1 MLIITYAELTL
12 NYLQTPI
19 YKTFCKRTH
28 KKHFG
33 YSPYNWY
40 ALTFADSPP
49 SGVRGLSINLQQM
62 KNYFLA
68 FTLVATISA
77 TAQHKTLAGFAYGN
91 SVAPTGDEWQSP
103 ENLSL
108 NKEYPRAYFFS
119 FNNEKQATQVL
130 PEYAPYW
137 QSLNGQWQFHWCKTP
152 EQRPKDFYKTDYD
165 TSKWDAIPVP
175 SNWNVYGIQKNGS
188 LKYGL
193 PIYVNQPVIFYH
205 ERKVDDWRKGVMRT
219 PPTDW
224 TTYDYRNEV
233 GSYVREFEIP
243 ANWSGRE
250 IFIDFDGVDS
260 FFYLW
265 INGKYVGFSKNSR
278 NVASFDITPYLQKGK
293 NKVAVEVYRNSDG
306 SFLESQ
312 DMFRLPGI
320 FRTVALRATPKV
332 QIFNLNILTDTKDE
346 NLWQLNIN
354 TEVRN
359 LSAKT
364 AKHYQLRYVMYGV
377 TLYEDDVIPT
387 AVQTQTSLSVLTP
400 KTLGKTTTTIAVK
413 NPKLWSAEAP
423 HRYVLVAQLLD
434 KKGKVVE
441 TVSSYFGFRKVEI
454 KDKVYYLNGQPIKL
468 KGVNRHETHPAQ
480 GHTLTHEQ
488 MQEDLFLMKRNNIN
502 HVRNSHY
509 PPDPYW
515 FYLCDKYGIYL
526 ENEANI
532 ESHEYHYGK
541 ESLSHPK
548 EWENAH
554 VARVTEMVEATYNAP
569 SVVIWSLGNEAGPG
583 DNFKAAYN
591 HLKTIDKSRPV
602 QYERNNSIV
611 DMGSNQYPSVA
622 WVEKAATGE
631 LDIKYPFHISEYAHS
646 MGNAMGNLADYW
658 KAIDSS
664 NYICG
669 GAIWDWV
676 DQSIYNYTK
685 NGIRYEGYGG
695 DFGDYPNDGQ
705 FVMNGLIF
713 ADRKPKPQLAE
724 VKKVYQEVAVSKYT
738 PFLKEDIMSPPIF
751 EIFNKNYFRT
761 LSHLKG
767 VWKLYKNGFEI
778 KKGNFSI
785 DAIPPQKSDRVNI
798 GYLPKEDAHY
808 YINFEF
814 ELAED
819 MPWAKKGF
827 VQAAEQLH
835 WPEKKVEKSPIASVA
850 KGEKLTLSKDQKT
863 LAGKDF
869 SVQFDFEKGTI
880 AKLQYGEQ
888 PIVENSD
895 FQLNAFRAFLN
906 NDVWA
911 YQQWFAKG
919 LHNLQHKA
927 LSHKVTKNAN
937 GSYSFAFT
945 VQSQAP
951 NGAQLVG
958 KPSAA
963 DHHIE
968 EFTNKPFNN
977 DDFRF
982 VTNQVFTV
990 YPDGSIELQAAIV
1003 SNVPTAILPQIGYQL
1018 KLPKKFRYA
1027 TYYGRGPQDNYSD
1040 RKTGAFVGIYNDEVT
1055 FPLPEGG
1062 SSFPKP
1068 QDMGHHQDTRWVA
1081 LKNDGS
1087 KTGVLLVA
1095 NPTMDFSALAH
1106 SPQQLTLAGHPY
1118 QLPESDATYLQLSA
1132 ATTGVGG
1139 NSCGP
1144 TPLIRDRVTASP
1156 THFGF
1161 IIRPIKIRISGTD
1174 ENEKIADQAQVSPST
1189 PAPAFVTNLEK
1200 DKSVP
1205 MKVIFASSEE
1215 VGLGEATHLLDND
1228 PSTIWHSAYSV
1239 TVAKYPHWVDFE
1251 LLKETLIT
1259 GISYLP
1265 RSDEYKTGDVKDF
1278 SVSVSNDG
1286 QHWEEIYKGTF
1297 PLKDGRPQKA
1307 IFAKPVK
1314 TRYLRFT
1321 ALSEQYGQDYVSGAE
1336 LQILSKTP

>member
-1 MLIITYAELTL
+1 MDT
-12 NYLQTPI
+12 
-19 YKTFCKRTH
+19 
-28 KKHFG
+28 
-33 YSPYNWY
+33 PYNWY
-40 ALTFADSPP
+40 TLTFLDSPP
-49 SGVRGLSINLQQM
+49 SGVRGLSTNLQQM
-62 KNYFLA
+62 KNYFLT

-91 SVAPTGDEWQSP
+91 PVAPTGDEWQSP
-103 ENLSL
+103 EKLSL

-205 ERKVDDWRKGVMRT
+205 ERKIDDWRKGVMRT

-233 GSYVREFEIP
+233 GSYVREFEVP
-243 ANWSGRE
+243 ANWNGRE

-346 NLWQLNIN
+346 DLWQLNIN

-364 AKHYQLRYVMYGV
+364 VKHYQLRYVMYEV
-377 TLYEDDVIPT
+377 ALYEDDVIPT

-583 DNFKAAYN
+583 DNFKTAYN

-658 KAIDSS
+658 KAIGSS

-724 VKKVYQEVAVSKYT
+724 VKKVYQEVAVSKYD

-785 DAIPPQKSDRVNI
+785 DTIPPQKSDRVNI
-798 GYLPKEDAHY
+798 GYLPKEDADY

-835 WPEKKVEKSPIASVA
+835 WTEKKVEKSPIASVA

-968 EFTNKPFNN
+968 EFTNKPFDN

-990 YPDGSIELQAAIV
+990 YPDGSIELQAAIA

-1081 LKNDGS
+1081 LKNDDS
-1087 KTGVLLVA
+1087 KIGVLLVA

-1161 IIRPIKIRISGTD
+1161 IIRPIKVRISGTD
-1174 ENEKIADQAQVSPST
+1174 ENEKIAAQAQVSPST

-1297 PLKDGRPQKA
+1297 PLRDGSPQKA
-1307 IFAKPVK
+1307 FFAKPVK
-1314 TRYLRFT
+1314 ARYLRFT

>member
-1 MLIITYAELTL
+1 
-12 NYLQTPI
+12 
-19 YKTFCKRTH
+19 
-28 KKHFG
+28 
-33 YSPYNWY
+33 
-40 ALTFADSPP
+40 
-49 SGVRGLSINLQQM
+49 M

-77 TAQHKTLAGFAYGN
+77 TAQHKTLASFAYGN
-91 SVAPTGDEWQSP
+91 PAAPTGDEWQSP

-137 QSLNGQWQFHWCKTP
+137 QSLNGQWRFHWCKTP

-243 ANWSGRE
+243 ANWNGRE

-364 AKHYQLRYVMYGV
+364 AKHYQLRYVMYEV

-413 NPKLWSAEAP
+413 NPKLWSAETP
-423 HRYVLVAQLLD
+423 HRYGLVAQLLD

-583 DNFKAAYN
+583 DNFKTAYN

-664 NYICG
+664 KYICG

-798 GYLPKEDAHY
+798 GYLPKEDADY

-827 VQAAEQLH
+827 IQAAEQLH

-990 YPDGSIELQAAIV
+990 YPDGSIELQAAIA

-1018 KLPKKFRYA
+1018 KLPKKFRYT

-1055 FPLPEGG
+1055 SPLPEGG

-1081 LKNDGS
+1081 LKNDDN
-1087 KTGVLLVA
+1087 KIGVLLVA

-1106 SPQQLTLAGHPY
+1106 LPQQLTLAGHPY

-1144 TPLIRDRVTASP
+1144 TPLVRDRVTASP

-1161 IIRPIKIRISGTD
+1161 IIRPIKVRISGTD
-1174 ENEKIADQAQVSPST
+1174 ENEKIAAQAQVSPST

-1251 LLKETLIT
+1251 LLKETLII

-1314 TRYLRFT
+1314 ARYLRFT

>member
-1 MLIITYAELTL
+1 
-12 NYLQTPI
+12 
-19 YKTFCKRTH
+19 
-28 KKHFG
+28 
-33 YSPYNWY
+33 
-40 ALTFADSPP
+40 
-49 SGVRGLSINLQQM
+49 M

-91 SVAPTGDEWQSP
+91 PAAPTGDEWQSP

-130 PEYAPYW
+130 PEHAPYW
-137 QSLNGQWQFHWCKTP
+137 QSLNGQWRFHWCKTP
-152 EQRPKDFYKTDYD
+152 DQRPKDFYKTDYD

-175 SNWNVYGIQKNGS
+175 SNWNVYGIQKDGS

-233 GSYVREFEIP
+233 GSYVREFEVP
-243 ANWSGRE
+243 VNWSGRE

-364 AKHYQLRYVMYGV
+364 AKHYQLRYVMYEV
-377 TLYEDDVIPT
+377 ALYEDDVIPT
-387 AVQTQTSLSVLTP
+387 AVQTQTSLSLLTP

-454 KDKVYYLNGQPIKL
+454 KDKVYYLNGQPIKF

-488 MQEDLFLMKRNNIN
+488 MQDEIFLMKRNNIN

-532 ESHEYHYGK
+532 ESHEYYYGK

-548 EWENAH
+548 EWEKAH

-569 SVVIWSLGNEAGPG
+569 SIVIWSLGNEGGPG
-583 DNFKAAYN
+583 NNFKAAYD

-602 QYERNNSIV
+602 QYERNNDIV

-646 MGNAMGNLADYW
+646 MGNALGNLADYW
-658 KAIDSS
+658 KAIESS

-676 DQSIYNYTK
+676 DQSIYHYTK
-685 NGIRYEGYGG
+685 NGIRYEAYGG

-705 FVMNGLIF
+705 FVMNGIIF

-738 PFLKEDIMSPPIF
+738 PFHKEDIMSPPVF

-778 KKGNFSI
+778 KKGDFAI
-785 DAIPPQKSDRVNI
+785 DAIPPQKRGIVNI
-798 GYLPKEDAHY
+798 GYLPAEAADY

-835 WPEKKVEKSPIASVA
+835 WSENKVEKSPIASVA
-850 KGEKLTLSKDQKT
+850 KGEKLTLSKEQKT
-863 LAGKDF
+863 LIGKDF

-888 PIVENSD
+888 PIVENSN

-911 YQQWFAKG
+911 YQQWFNKG

-951 NGAQLVG
+951 NGGQLIG

-963 DHHIE
+963 DHQIK
-968 EFTNKPFNN
+968 EFTDRPFDN
-977 DDFRF
+977 DNFRF
-982 VTNQVFTV
+982 ITNQVFTV
-990 YPDGSIELQAAIV
+990 YPDGSIELQAAIA
-1003 SNVPTAILPQIGYQL
+1003 SNEPTAVLPQIGYQL
-1018 KLPKKFRYA
+1018 KLPKQFKHT
-1027 TYYGRGPQDNYSD
+1027 TYYGRGAQDNYSD

-1081 LKNDGS
+1081 LKNDDN
-1087 KTGVLLVA
+1087 KIGVLLVA

-1118 QLPESDATYLQLSA
+1118 QLPESDATYLQLNA

-1144 TPLIRDRVTASP
+1144 TPLVRDRVMASP

-1161 IIRPIKIRISGTD
+1161 IIRPIEVSTSGTD
-1174 ENEKIADQAQVSPST
+1174 ENEKIAAQAQVTPST
-1189 PAPAFVTNLEK
+1189 PAPTFPTGLEK
-1200 DKSVP
+1200 TKGIP

-1215 VGLGEATHLLDND
+1215 VDLGEATHLIDND
-1228 PSTIWHSAYSV
+1228 PSTIWHSAYSI
-1239 TVAKYPHWVDFE
+1239 TVAKYPHWVDFD
-1251 LLKETLIT
+1251 LMKEILVT

-1265 RSDEYKTGDVKDF
+1265 RSDEYKTGDIKDF

-1286 QHWEEIYKGTF
+1286 QHWEEVHKGTF
-1297 PLKDGRPQKA
+1297 PPKDGSPQKA

-1314 TRYLRFT
+1314 ARYLRFT

-1336 LQILSKTP
+1336 LQILKTPNP

>member
-1 MLIITYAELTL
+1 
-12 NYLQTPI
+12 
-19 YKTFCKRTH
+19 
-28 KKHFG
+28 
-33 YSPYNWY
+33 
-40 ALTFADSPP
+40 
-49 SGVRGLSINLQQM
+49 M

-68 FTLVATISA
+68 FTLAATISA

-91 SVAPTGDEWQSP
+91 PAAPTGDEWQSP

-137 QSLNGQWQFHWCKTP
+137 QSLNGQWRFHWCKTP
-152 EQRPKDFYKTDYD
+152 DERPKDFYKTDYD

-175 SNWNVYGIQKNGS
+175 SNWNVYGIQKDGS

-224 TTYDYRNEV
+224 TTYEYRNEV
-233 GSYVREFEIP
+233 GSYVREFEVP
-243 ANWSGRE
+243 NNWEGRE

-346 NLWQLNIN
+346 DLWQLKIN

-364 AKHYQLRYVMYGV
+364 AKHYQLRYVMYEV
-377 TLYEDDVIPT
+377 ALYEDDVIPT

-413 NPKLWSAEAP
+413 KPKLWSAEAP
-423 HRYVLVAQLLD
+423 YRYVLVAQLLD

-488 MQEDLFLMKRNNIN
+488 MQDEIFLMKRNNIN

-532 ESHEYHYGK
+532 ESHEYYYGK

-569 SVVIWSLGNEAGPG
+569 SIVIWSLGNEAGSG
-583 DNFKAAYN
+583 KNFKVAYD

-602 QYERNNSIV
+602 QYERNNDIV

-631 LDIKYPFHISEYAHS
+631 LNIKYPFHISEYAHS
-646 MGNAMGNLADYW
+646 MGNALGNLADYW
-658 KAIDSS
+658 EAIDSS
-664 NYICG
+664 KYICG

-676 DQSIYNYTK
+676 DQSIYHYTK
-685 NGIRYEGYGG
+685 DGKRYEGYGG

-705 FVMNGLIF
+705 FVMNGIIF

-738 PFLKEDIMSPPIF
+738 PFLKEDIMSPPVF

-778 KKGNFSI
+778 KKGDFSI
-785 DAIPPQKSDRVNI
+785 DAIPSQKRGIVNI
-798 GYLPKEDAHY
+798 GYLPTEVADY

-835 WPEKKVEKSPIASVA
+835 WSENEVEKSPIASVA

-863 LAGKDF
+863 LIGKDF

-888 PIVENSD
+888 PIVENSN
-895 FQLNAFRAFLN
+895 FQLNVFRAFVN

-911 YQQWFAKG
+911 YQQWFNKG

-951 NGAQLVG
+951 NGAQLIG

-963 DHHIE
+963 DHRIE
-968 EFTNKPFNN
+968 EFTNKPFDN
-977 DDFRF
+977 DNFRF

-990 YPDGSIELQAAIV
+990 YPDGSIELQAAIA
-1003 SNVPTAILPQIGYQL
+1003 SNEPTAVLPQIGYQL
-1018 KLPKKFRYA
+1018 KLPKQFKYA

-1040 RKTGAFVGIYNDEVT
+1040 RKTGAFVGIYNDDVT

-1081 LKNDGS
+1081 LKNDDN

-1118 QLPESDATYLQLSA
+1118 QLPESDATYLQISTGA
-1132 ATTGVGG
+1132 TGVGG

-1144 TPLIRDRVTASP
+1144 TPLVRDRVMASP

-1161 IIRPIKIRISGTD
+1161 IIRPIEISTSATD
-1174 ENEKIADQAQVSPST
+1174 ENEKIAAQAQVTPST
-1189 PAPAFVTNLEK
+1189 PAPTFPTGLEK
-1200 DKSVP
+1200 TKGIP
-1205 MKVIFASSEE
+1205 MKVTFASSEE
-1215 VGLGEATHLLDND
+1215 VDLGEATHLIDND
-1228 PSTIWHSAYSV
+1228 PSTIWHSAYSI

-1251 LLKETLIT
+1251 LMKESLVT

-1297 PLKDGRPQKA
+1297 PLKDGSPQKA
-1307 IFAKPVK
+1307 FFAKPVK

-1336 LQILSKTP
+1336 LQILTKNP

>member
-1 MLIITYAELTL
+1 
-12 NYLQTPI
+12 
-19 YKTFCKRTH
+19 
-28 KKHFG
+28 
-33 YSPYNWY
+33 
-40 ALTFADSPP
+40 
-49 SGVRGLSINLQQM
+49 M

-68 FTLVATISA
+68 FTLAATISA

-91 SVAPTGDEWQSP
+91 SAAPTGDEWQSP

-130 PEYAPYW
+130 PEYSPYW
-137 QSLNGQWQFHWCKTP
+137 QSLNGQWRFHWCKTP
-152 EQRPKDFYKTDYD
+152 DQRPKDFYKTDYD

-175 SNWNVYGIQKNGS
+175 SNWNVYGIQKDGS

-224 TTYDYRNEV
+224 TTYEYRNEV
-233 GSYVREFEIP
+233 GSYVREFEVP
-243 ANWSGRE
+243 NNWEGRE

-364 AKHYQLRYVMYGV
+364 AKHYQLRYVMYEV
-377 TLYEDDVIPT
+377 ALYEDDVIPT

-488 MQEDLFLMKRNNIN
+488 MKDEIFLMKRNNIN

-509 PPDPYW
+509 PPDPHW

-532 ESHEYHYGK
+532 ESHQYYYGK

-554 VARVTEMVEATYNAP
+554 VARVTEMVEATCNAP
-569 SVVIWSLGNEAGPG
+569 SIVIWSLGNEAGPG
-583 DNFKAAYN
+583 KNFKVAYD

-602 QYERNNSIV
+602 QYERNNDIV

-631 LDIKYPFHISEYAHS
+631 LNIKYPFHISEYAHS
-646 MGNAMGNLADYW
+646 MGNALGNLADYW
-658 KAIDSS
+658 EAIDSS
-664 NYICG
+664 KYICG

-676 DQSIYNYTK
+676 DQSIYHYTK
-685 NGIRYEGYGG
+685 DGKRYEGYGG

-705 FVMNGLIF
+705 FVMNGIIF

-724 VKKVYQEVAVSKYT
+724 VKKVYQNVAVKRF
-738 PFLKEDIMSPPIF
+738 PIERLKEAYKPQYCPPVDHKNQSNLQKTAF
-751 EIFNKNYFRT
+751 QLCNKNYFT
-761 LSHLKG
+761 YIEQGKG
-767 VWKLYKNGFEI
+767 KWQLFKNGKEVQQ
-778 KKGNFSI
+778 GNFSI
-785 DAIPPQKSDRVNI
+785 QNIEPEGHFYDLSLQQLAKSLIWERIIREENVYVI
-798 GYLPKEDAHY
+798 EHSPLESGAEY
-808 YINFEF
+808 YINFSF
-814 ELAED
+814 YQNQQPWSAEKEE
-819 MPWAKKGF
+819 PIAQEQF
-827 VQAAEQLH
+827 LLQAASNY
-835 WPEKKVEKSPIASVA
+835 PSIASVA
-850 KGEKLTLSKDQKT
+850 QGDKLQYSKRKNT
-863 LAGKDF
+863 IVGKDF
-869 SVQFDFEKGTI
+869 SVQFDLEKGTI
-880 AKLQYGEQ
+880 AKLQYGKQ
-888 PIVENSD
+888 TIVQNSD
-895 FQLNAFRAFLN
+895 FQLNAFRAFVN

-911 YQQWFAKG
+911 YQQWFNKG

-951 NGAQLVG
+951 NGAQLIG

-963 DHHIE
+963 DHRIE
-968 EFTNKPFNN
+968 EFTNKPFDN
-977 DDFRF
+977 DNFRF

-990 YPDGSIELQAAIV
+990 YPDGSIELQAAIA
-1003 SNVPTAILPQIGYQL
+1003 SNEPTAVLPQIGYQL
-1018 KLPKKFRYA
+1018 KLPKQFKYA

-1040 RKTGAFVGIYNDEVT
+1040 RKTGAFVGIYNDDVT

-1081 LKNDGS
+1081 LKNDDN

-1118 QLPESDATYLQLSA
+1118 QLPESDATYLQLNAS
-1132 ATTGVGG
+1132 TTGVGG

-1144 TPLIRDRVTASP
+1144 TPLVRDRVMASP

-1161 IIRPIKIRISGTD
+1161 IIRPIEVSTSATD
-1174 ENEKIADQAQVSPST
+1174 ENEKIAAQAQVTPST
-1189 PAPAFVTNLEK
+1189 PAPTFPTGLEK
-1200 DKSVP
+1200 TKGIP

-1215 VGLGEATHLLDND
+1215 VDLGEATHLIDND
-1228 PSTIWHSAYSV
+1228 PSTIWHSAYSI
-1239 TVAKYPHWVDFE
+1239 TVAKYPHWVDFD
-1251 LLKETLIT
+1251 LMKEILVT

-1265 RSDEYKTGDVKDF
+1265 RSDEYKTGDIKDF

-1286 QHWEEIYKGTF
+1286 QHWEEVHKGTF
-1297 PLKDGRPQKA
+1297 PLKDGSPQKA

-1314 TRYLRFT
+1314 ARYLRFT

-1336 LQILSKTP
+1336 LQILKTPNP

>member
-1 MLIITYAELTL
+1 M
-12 NYLQTPI
+12 QTPI
-19 YKTFCKRTH
+19 YKTFCKRPH
-28 KKHFG
+28 KKHFA
-33 YSPYNWY
+33 PYNWY
-40 ALTFADSPP
+40 ALTFLDSPP
-49 SGVRGLSINLQQM
+49 SGVRGLSTNLQQM

-77 TAQHKTLAGFAYGN
+77 TAQHKTLTGFAYGN

-103 ENLSL
+103 EKLSL

-130 PEYAPYW
+130 PEYTPYW

-205 ERKVDDWRKGVMRT
+205 ERKVDDWHKGVMRT
-219 PPTDW
+219 PPTNW

-233 GSYVREFEIP
+233 GSYVREFEVP
-243 ANWSGRE
+243 ANWNGRE

-364 AKHYQLRYVMYGV
+364 AKHYQLRYVMYEV

-400 KTLGKTTTTIAVK
+400 KTLCKTTTTIAVK

-622 WVEKAATGE
+622 WVEKAATGK

-724 VKKVYQEVAVSKYT
+724 VKKVYQEVAVSKYD
-738 PFLKEDIMSPPIF
+738 PFLKEDIMSPLIF

-785 DAIPPQKSDRVNI
+785 DTIPPQKSDRVNI
-798 GYLPKEDAHY
+798 GYLPKEDADY

-827 VQAAEQLH
+827 IQAAEQLH

-990 YPDGSIELQAAIV
+990 YPDGSIELQAAIA

-1018 KLPKKFRYA
+1018 KLPKKFRYT
-1027 TYYGRGPQDNYSD
+1027 TYYGRGPQGNYSD

-1081 LKNDGS
+1081 LKNDDS
-1087 KTGVLLVA
+1087 KIGVILVA

-1161 IIRPIKIRISGTD
+1161 IIRPIKVRISGTD
-1174 ENEKIADQAQVSPST
+1174 ENEKIAAQAQVSPST
-1189 PAPAFVTNLEK
+1189 PTPAFVTNLEK

-1336 LQILSKTP
+1336 LQILIDK

>member
-1 MLIITYAELTL
+1 
-12 NYLQTPI
+12 
-19 YKTFCKRTH
+19 
-28 KKHFG
+28 
-33 YSPYNWY
+33 
-40 ALTFADSPP
+40 
-49 SGVRGLSINLQQM
+49 M

-91 SVAPTGDEWQSP
+91 SAAPTGDEWQSP

-130 PEYAPYW
+130 PEYSPYW
-137 QSLNGQWQFHWCKTP
+137 QSLNGQWRFHWCKTP
-152 EQRPKDFYKTDYD
+152 DQRPKDFYKTDYD

-175 SNWNVYGIQKNGS
+175 SNWNVHGIQKDGS

-224 TTYDYRNEV
+224 TTYEYRNEV
-233 GSYVREFEIP
+233 GSYVREFEVP
-243 ANWSGRE
+243 NNWEGRE

-278 NVASFDITPYLQKGK
+278 NVASFDITSYLQKGK

-332 QIFNLNILTDTKDE
+332 QIFNLNILTDTDYKTWD
-346 NLWQLNIN
+346 LQVKA
-354 TEVRN
+354 EVRN
-359 LSAKT
+359 LTNQPVEGYS
-364 AKHYQLRYVMYGV
+364 LRYAVYPAKQLYKDEV
-377 TLYEDDVIPT
+377 TETPEQQWTTKLPKANAQGFAT
-387 AVQTQTSLSVLTP
+387 TTSLQ
-400 KTLGKTTTTIAVK
+400 KDWK
-413 NPKLWSAEAP
+413 NVRMWSAEAP
-423 HRYVLVAQLLD
+423 YRYVLVAQLLD

-454 KDKVYYLNGQPIKL
+454 KDKVYYLNGQAIKL

-480 GHTLTHEQ
+480 GHTLTHKQ
-488 MQEDLFLMKRNNIN
+488 MKDEIFLMKRNNIN

-509 PPDPYW
+509 PPDPHW

-532 ESHEYHYGK
+532 ESHEYYYGK

-548 EWENAH
+548 EWEKAH

-569 SVVIWSLGNEAGPG
+569 SVVIWSLGNEGGPG
-583 DNFKAAYN
+583 NNFKAAYD

-602 QYERNNSIV
+602 QYERNNDIV

-631 LDIKYPFHISEYAHS
+631 LNIKYPFHISEYAHS
-646 MGNAMGNLADYW
+646 MGNAVGNLADYW

-664 NYICG
+664 KFICG

-676 DQSIYNYTK
+676 DQSIYHYTK
-685 NGIRYEGYGG
+685 DGIRYEGYGG

-705 FVMNGLIF
+705 FVMNGIIF

-738 PFLKEDIMSPPIF
+738 PFHKEDIMSPPVF

-778 KKGNFSI
+778 KKGDFSI
-785 DAIPPQKSDRVNI
+785 DAIPPQKRGIVNI
-798 GYLPKEDAHY
+798 GYLPAEAADY

-835 WPEKKVEKSPIASVA
+835 WTENEVEKSPIASVA

-863 LAGKDF
+863 LISKDF

-888 PIVENSD
+888 PIVENSN
-895 FQLNAFRAFLN
+895 FQLNAFRAFVN

-911 YQQWFAKG
+911 YQQWFNKG

-963 DHHIE
+963 DHRIE
-968 EFTNKPFNN
+968 EFTNKPFDN
-977 DDFRF
+977 DNFRF

-990 YPDGSIELQAAIV
+990 YPDGSIEVQAAIA
-1003 SNVPTAILPQIGYQL
+1003 SNEPTAVLPQIGYQI
-1018 KLPKKFRYA
+1018 KLPKQFKYA

-1081 LKNDGS
+1081 LKNDDN
-1087 KTGVLLVA
+1087 KIGVLLVA

-1118 QLPESDATYLQLSA
+1118 QLPESDATYLQLNA

-1144 TPLIRDRVTASP
+1144 TPLVRDRVTASP

-1161 IIRPIKIRISGTD
+1161 IIRPIEVSTSETD
-1174 ENEKIADQAQVSPST
+1174 ENEKIAAQAQVTPST
-1189 PAPAFVTNLEK
+1189 LAPTFPTSLEK
-1200 DKSVP
+1200 TKGVP

-1215 VGLGEATHLLDND
+1215 VDLGEATHLIDND
-1228 PSTIWHSAYSV
+1228 PSTIWHSAYSI

-1251 LLKETLIT
+1251 LMKETLVT

-1265 RSDEYKTGDVKDF
+1265 RSDGYKTGDVKDF

-1297 PLKDGRPQKA
+1297 PLKDGSPQKA
-1307 IFAKPVK
+1307 FFAKPVK

-1336 LQILSKTP
+1336 LQILTKTP

>member
-1 MLIITYAELTL
+1 
-12 NYLQTPI
+12 
-19 YKTFCKRTH
+19 
-28 KKHFG
+28 
-33 YSPYNWY
+33 
-40 ALTFADSPP
+40 
-49 SGVRGLSINLQQM
+49 M

-68 FTLVATISA
+68 FTLAATISA

-91 SVAPTGDEWQSP
+91 SAAPTGDEWQSP

-130 PEYAPYW
+130 PEYSPYW
-137 QSLNGQWQFHWCKTP
+137 QFLNGQWRFHWCKTP
-152 EQRPKDFYKTDYD
+152 DQRPKDFYKTDYD

-175 SNWNVYGIQKNGS
+175 SNWNVYGIQKDGS

-224 TTYDYRNEV
+224 TTYEYRNEV
-233 GSYVREFEIP
+233 GSYVREFEVP
-243 ANWSGRE
+243 NNWEGRE

-278 NVASFDITPYLQKGK
+278 NVASFDITHYLQKGK

-332 QIFNLNILTDTKDE
+332 QIFNLNILTDTDYKTWD
-346 NLWQLNIN
+346 LQVKA
-354 TEVRN
+354 EVRN
-359 LSAKT
+359 LTNQPVEGYSLRYAVYP
-364 AKHYQLRYVMYGV
+364 AKHLYKDEV
-377 TLYEDDVIPT
+377 TETPEKQWTTKLPKANAKGFAT
-387 AVQTQTSLSVLTP
+387 TTSLQ
-400 KTLGKTTTTIAVK
+400 KDWK
-413 NPKLWSAEAP
+413 NVRMWSAEAP

-454 KDKVYYLNGQPIKL
+454 KDKVYYLNGQPIKF
-468 KGVNRHETHPAQ
+468 KGVNRHETHPDQ
-480 GHTLTHEQ
+480 GHTLTHDQ
-488 MQEDLFLMKRNNIN
+488 MKDEIFLMKRNNIN

-532 ESHEYHYGK
+532 ESHEYYYGK

-548 EWENAH
+548 EWEKAH

-569 SVVIWSLGNEAGPG
+569 SVVIWSLGNEGGPG
-583 DNFKAAYN
+583 NNFKAAYD

-602 QYERNNSIV
+602 QYERNNDIV

-631 LDIKYPFHISEYAHS
+631 LNIKYPFHISEYAHS
-646 MGNAMGNLADYW
+646 MGNALGNLADYW
-658 KAIDSS
+658 KAIESS

-676 DQSIYNYTK
+676 DQSIYHYTK
-685 NGIRYEGYGG
+685 NGIRYEAYGG

-705 FVMNGLIF
+705 FVMNGIIF

-738 PFLKEDIMSPPIF
+738 PFHKEDIMSPPVF

-778 KKGNFSI
+778 KKGDFSI
-785 DAIPPQKSDRVNI
+785 EAIPPQKRGIVNI
-798 GYLPKEDAHY
+798 GYLPAEAADY

-835 WPEKKVEKSPIASVA
+835 WTENEVEKSPIASVA

-863 LAGKDF
+863 LISKDF

-888 PIVENSD
+888 PIVENSN
-895 FQLNAFRAFLN
+895 FQLNAFRAFVN

-911 YQQWFAKG
+911 YQQWFNKG

-951 NGAQLVG
+951 NGAQLIG

-963 DHHIE
+963 DHQIK
-968 EFTNKPFNN
+968 EFTDRPFDN
-977 DDFRF
+977 DNFRF

-990 YPDGSIELQAAIV
+990 YPDGSIELQAAIA
-1003 SNVPTAILPQIGYQL
+1003 SNEPTAVLPQIGYQL
-1018 KLPKKFRYA
+1018 KLPKQFKHT
-1027 TYYGRGPQDNYSD
+1027 TYYGRGAQDNYSD

-1081 LKNDGS
+1081 LKNDDN
-1087 KTGVLLVA
+1087 KIGVLLVA

-1118 QLPESDATYLQLSA
+1118 QLPESDATYLQLNA

-1144 TPLIRDRVTASP
+1144 TPLVRDRVTASP

-1161 IIRPIKIRISGTD
+1161 IIRPIEVSTSETD
-1174 ENEKIADQAQVSPST
+1174 ENEKIAAQAQVTPST
-1189 PAPAFVTNLEK
+1189 PAPTFPTSLEK
-1200 DKSVP
+1200 TKGVP

-1215 VGLGEATHLLDND
+1215 VDLGEATHLIDND
-1228 PSTIWHSAYSV
+1228 PSTIWHSAYSI
-1239 TVAKYPHWVDFE
+1239 TVAKYPHWVDFD
-1251 LLKETLIT
+1251 LMKEILVT

-1265 RSDEYKTGDVKDF
+1265 RSDEYKTGDIKDF

-1286 QHWEEIYKGTF
+1286 QHWEEVHKGTF
-1297 PLKDGRPQKA
+1297 PLKDGSPQKA

-1314 TRYLRFT
+1314 ARYLRFT

-1336 LQILSKTP
+1336 LQILIDK

>member
-1 MLIITYAELTL
+1 
-12 NYLQTPI
+12 
-19 YKTFCKRTH
+19 
-28 KKHFG
+28 
-33 YSPYNWY
+33 
-40 ALTFADSPP
+40 
-49 SGVRGLSINLQQM
+49 M

-68 FTLVATISA
+68 FTLAATISA

-91 SVAPTGDEWQSP
+91 PAAPTGDEWQSP

-137 QSLNGQWQFHWCKTP
+137 QSLNGQWRFHWCKTP
-152 EQRPKDFYKTDYD
+152 DERPKDFYKTDYD

-175 SNWNVYGIQKNGS
+175 SNWNVYGIQKDGS

-224 TTYDYRNEV
+224 TTYEYRNEV
-233 GSYVREFEIP
+233 GSYVREFEVP
-243 ANWSGRE
+243 NNWEGRE

-346 NLWQLNIN
+346 DLWQLKIN

-364 AKHYQLRYVMYGV
+364 AKHYQLRYVMYEV
-377 TLYEDDVIPT
+377 ALYEDDVIPT

-413 NPKLWSAEAP
+413 KPKLWSAEAP
-423 HRYVLVAQLLD
+423 YRYVLVAQLLD

-488 MQEDLFLMKRNNIN
+488 MQDEIFLMKRNNIN

-532 ESHEYHYGK
+532 ESHEYYYGK

-569 SVVIWSLGNEAGPG
+569 SIVIWSLGNEAGSG
-583 DNFKAAYN
+583 KNFKVAYD

-602 QYERNNSIV
+602 QYERNNDIV

-631 LDIKYPFHISEYAHS
+631 LNIKYPFHISEYAHS
-646 MGNAMGNLADYW
+646 MGNALGNLADYW
-658 KAIDSS
+658 EAIDSS
-664 NYICG
+664 KYICG

-676 DQSIYNYTK
+676 DQSIYHYTK
-685 NGIRYEGYGG
+685 DGKRYEGFGG

-705 FVMNGLIF
+705 FVMNGIIF

-738 PFLKEDIMSPPIF
+738 PFLKEDIMSPPVF

-778 KKGNFSI
+778 KKGDFSI
-785 DAIPPQKSDRVNI
+785 DAIPPQKRGIVNI
-798 GYLPKEDAHY
+798 GYLPTEVADY

-835 WPEKKVEKSPIASVA
+835 WSENEVEKSPIASVA

-863 LAGKDF
+863 LIGKDF

-888 PIVENSD
+888 PIVENSN
-895 FQLNAFRAFLN
+895 FQLNVFRAFVN

-911 YQQWFAKG
+911 YQQWFNKG

-951 NGAQLVG
+951 NGAQLIG

-963 DHHIE
+963 DHRIE
-968 EFTNKPFNN
+968 EFTNKPFDN
-977 DDFRF
+977 DNFRF

-990 YPDGSIELQAAIV
+990 YPDGSIELQAAIA
-1003 SNVPTAILPQIGYQL
+1003 SNEPTAVLPQIGYQL
-1018 KLPKKFRYA
+1018 KLPKQFKYA

-1040 RKTGAFVGIYNDEVT
+1040 RKTGAFVGIYNDDVT

-1081 LKNDGS
+1081 LKNDDN

-1118 QLPESDATYLQLSA
+1118 QLPESDATYLQISTGA
-1132 ATTGVGG
+1132 TGVGG

-1144 TPLIRDRVTASP
+1144 TPLVRDRVMASP
-1156 THFGF
+1156 THLGF
-1161 IIRPIKIRISGTD
+1161 IIRPIEISTSATD
-1174 ENEKIADQAQVSPST
+1174 ENEKIAAQAQVTPST
-1189 PAPAFVTNLEK
+1189 PAPTFPTGLEK
-1200 DKSVP
+1200 TKGIP
-1205 MKVIFASSEE
+1205 MKVTFASSEE
-1215 VGLGEATHLLDND
+1215 VDLGEATHLIDND
-1228 PSTIWHSAYSV
+1228 PSTIWHSAYSI
-1239 TVAKYPHWVDFE
+1239 TVAKYPHWVDFD
-1251 LLKETLIT
+1251 LMKEILVT

-1265 RSDEYKTGDVKDF
+1265 RSDEYKTGDIKDF

-1286 QHWEEIYKGTF
+1286 QHWEEVHKGTF
-1297 PLKDGRPQKA
+1297 PLKDGSPQKA

-1314 TRYLRFT
+1314 ARYLRFT

-1336 LQILSKTP
+1336 LQILIDK

>member
-1 MLIITYAELTL
+1 
-12 NYLQTPI
+12 
-19 YKTFCKRTH
+19 
-28 KKHFG
+28 
-33 YSPYNWY
+33 
-40 ALTFADSPP
+40 
-49 SGVRGLSINLQQM
+49 M

-91 SVAPTGDEWQSP
+91 SAAPTGDEWQSP

-108 NKEYPRAYFFS
+108 NKEYPRPYFFS
-119 FNNEKQATQVL
+119 FNNEKQATRVL
-130 PEYAPYW
+130 PEYSPYW
-137 QSLNGQWQFHWCKTP
+137 QSLNGQWRFHWCKTP
-152 EQRPKDFYKTDYD
+152 DQRPKDFYKTDYD

-175 SNWNVYGIQKNGS
+175 SNWNVYGIQKDGS

-224 TTYDYRNEV
+224 TTYEYRNEV
-233 GSYVREFEIP
+233 GSYVREFEVP
-243 ANWSGRE
+243 NNWEGRE

-332 QIFNLNILTDTKDE
+332 QIFNLNILTDTDYKTWD
-346 NLWQLNIN
+346 LQVKA
-354 TEVRN
+354 EVRN
-359 LSAKT
+359 LTNQPVEGYSLRYAVYP
-364 AKHYQLRYVMYGV
+364 AKH
-377 TLYEDDVIPT
+377 LYKDEVEETPEQQWT
-387 AVQTQTSLSVLTP
+387 TKLPKANAKGFATTTSLQ
-400 KTLGKTTTTIAVK
+400 KDWK
-413 NPKLWSAEAP
+413 NVRMWSAEAP

-454 KDKVYYLNGQPIKL
+454 KDKVYYLNGQPIKF
-468 KGVNRHETHPAQ
+468 KGVNRHETHPDQ
-480 GHTLTHEQ
+480 GHTLTHDQ
-488 MQEDLFLMKRNNIN
+488 MKDEIFLMKRNNIN

-532 ESHEYHYGK
+532 ESHEYYYGK

-548 EWENAH
+548 EWEKAH

-569 SVVIWSLGNEAGPG
+569 SVVIWSLGNEGGPG
-583 DNFKAAYN
+583 NNFKAAYD

-602 QYERNNSIV
+602 QYERNNDIV

-631 LDIKYPFHISEYAHS
+631 LNIKYPFHISEYAHS
-646 MGNAMGNLADYW
+646 MGNAVGNLADYW

-664 NYICG
+664 KFICG

-676 DQSIYNYTK
+676 DQSIYHYTK
-685 NGIRYEGYGG
+685 DGIRYEGYGG

-705 FVMNGLIF
+705 FVMNGIIF

-738 PFLKEDIMSPPIF
+738 PFHKEDIMSPPVF
-751 EIFNKNYFRT
+751 EIFNKNYFHT

-778 KKGNFSI
+778 KKGDFSI
-785 DAIPPQKSDRVNI
+785 DAIPPQKRGIVNI
-798 GYLPKEDAHY
+798 GYLPAEAADY

-835 WPEKKVEKSPIASVA
+835 WTENEVEKSPIASVA

-863 LAGKDF
+863 LISKDF
-869 SVQFDFEKGTI
+869 SVQFDLEKGTI
-880 AKLQYGEQ
+880 ANLQYGKQ
-888 PIVENSD
+888 TIVENSN
-895 FQLNAFRAFLN
+895 FQLNAFRAFVN

-911 YQQWFAKG
+911 YQQWFNKG

-963 DHHIE
+963 DHQIK
-968 EFTNKPFNN
+968 EFTDRPFDN
-977 DDFRF
+977 DNFRF

-990 YPDGSIELQAAIV
+990 YPDGSVELQAAIAL
-1003 SNVPTAILPQIGYQL
+1003 NEPTAVLPQIGYQI
-1018 KLPKKFRYA
+1018 KLPKQFKYA

-1081 LKNDGS
+1081 LKNDDN
-1087 KTGVLLVA
+1087 KIGVLLVA

-1118 QLPESDATYLQLSA
+1118 QLPESDATYLQLNAS
-1132 ATTGVGG
+1132 TTGVGG

-1144 TPLIRDRVTASP
+1144 TPLVRDRVMASP

-1161 IIRPIKIRISGTD
+1161 IIRPIEVSTSATD
-1174 ENEKIADQAQVSPST
+1174 ENEKIAAQAQVTPST
-1189 PAPAFVTNLEK
+1189 PAPTFPTGLEK
-1200 DKSVP
+1200 TKGIP

-1215 VGLGEATHLLDND
+1215 VDLGEATHLIDND
-1228 PSTIWHSAYSV
+1228 PSTIWHSAYSI
-1239 TVAKYPHWVDFE
+1239 TVAKYPHWVDFD
-1251 LLKETLIT
+1251 LMKEILVT

-1265 RSDEYKTGDVKDF
+1265 RSDEYKTGDIKDF

-1286 QHWEEIYKGTF
+1286 QHWEEVHKGTF
-1297 PLKDGRPQKA
+1297 PLKDGSPQKA

-1314 TRYLRFT
+1314 ARYLRFT

-1336 LQILSKTP
+1336 LQILIDK

>member
-1 MLIITYAELTL
+1 
-12 NYLQTPI
+12 
-19 YKTFCKRTH
+19 
-28 KKHFG
+28 
-33 YSPYNWY
+33 
-40 ALTFADSPP
+40 
-49 SGVRGLSINLQQM
+49 M

-68 FTLVATISA
+68 LTLAATISA

-91 SVAPTGDEWQSP
+91 PAAPTGDEWQSP

-137 QSLNGQWQFHWCKTP
+137 QSLNGQWRFHWCKTP
-152 EQRPKDFYKTDYD
+152 DQRPKDFYKTDYD

-175 SNWNVYGIQKNGS
+175 SNWNVYGIQKDGS

-224 TTYDYRNEV
+224 TTYEYRNEV
-233 GSYVREFEIP
+233 GSYVREFEVP
-243 ANWSGRE
+243 NNWEGRE

-265 INGKYVGFSKNSR
+265 INSKYVGFSKNSR
-278 NVASFDITPYLQKGK
+278 NVASFDITHYLQKGK

-332 QIFNLNILTDTKDE
+332 QIFNLNILTDTDYKTWD
-346 NLWQLNIN
+346 LQVKA
-354 TEVRN
+354 EVRN
-359 LSAKT
+359 LTNQPVEGYS
-364 AKHYQLRYVMYGV
+364 LRYAVYPTKHLYKDEV
-377 TLYEDDVIPT
+377 TETPEKQWTTKLPKANAKGFAT
-387 AVQTQTSLSVLTP
+387 TTSLQ
-400 KTLGKTTTTIAVK
+400 KDWK
-413 NPKLWSAEAP
+413 NVRMWSAEAP
-423 HRYVLVAQLLD
+423 YRYVLVAQLLD

-441 TVSSYFGFRKVEI
+441 TVSSYFGFRKVDI
-454 KDKVYYLNGQPIKL
+454 QNKAYYLNGQAIKL

-488 MQEDLFLMKRNNIN
+488 MQDEIFLMKRNNIN

-532 ESHEYHYGK
+532 ESHEYYYGK

-548 EWENAH
+548 EWEKAH

-569 SVVIWSLGNEAGPG
+569 SVVIWSLGNEGGPG
-583 DNFKAAYN
+583 NNFKAAYD

-602 QYERNNSIV
+602 QYERNNDIV

-631 LDIKYPFHISEYAHS
+631 LNIKYPFHISEYAHS
-646 MGNAMGNLADYW
+646 MGNALGNLADYW
-658 KAIDSS
+658 KAIESS

-676 DQSIYNYTK
+676 DQSIYHYTK
-685 NGIRYEGYGG
+685 NGIRYEAYGG

-705 FVMNGLIF
+705 FVMNGIIF

-738 PFLKEDIMSPPIF
+738 PFLKEDIMSPPVF

-778 KKGNFSI
+778 KKGDFSI
-785 DAIPPQKSDRVNI
+785 DAIPPQKRGIVNI
-798 GYLPKEDAHY
+798 GYLPAEAADY

-835 WPEKKVEKSPIASVA
+835 WTENEVEKSPIASVA

-863 LAGKDF
+863 LISKDF

-888 PIVENSD
+888 PIVENSN
-895 FQLNAFRAFLN
+895 FQLNAFRAFVN

-911 YQQWFAKG
+911 YQQWFNKG

-963 DHHIE
+963 DHRIE
-968 EFTNKPFNN
+968 EFTNKPFDN
-977 DDFRF
+977 DNFRF

-990 YPDGSIELQAAIV
+990 YPDGSIELQAAIA
-1003 SNVPTAILPQIGYQL
+1003 SNEPTAVLPQIGYQI
-1018 KLPKKFRYA
+1018 KLPKQFKYA

-1081 LKNDGS
+1081 LKNDDN
-1087 KTGVLLVA
+1087 KIGVLLVA

-1118 QLPESDATYLQLSA
+1118 QLPESDATYLHLNAS
-1132 ATTGVGG
+1132 TTGVGG

-1144 TPLIRDRVTASP
+1144 TPLVRDRVTASP

-1161 IIRPIKIRISGTD
+1161 IIRPIEVSTSATD
-1174 ENEKIADQAQVSPST
+1174 ENEKIAAQAQVTHST
-1189 PAPAFVTNLEK
+1189 PAPTFPTGLEK
-1200 DKSVP
+1200 TKGIP

-1215 VGLGEATHLLDND
+1215 VDLGEATHLIDND
-1228 PSTIWHSAYSV
+1228 PSTIWHSAYSI
-1239 TVAKYPHWVDFE
+1239 TVAKYPHWVDFD
-1251 LLKETLIT
+1251 LMKEILVT

-1286 QHWEEIYKGTF
+1286 QHWEEVHKGTF
-1297 PLKDGRPQKA
+1297 PLKDGSPQKA

-1314 TRYLRFT
+1314 ARYLRFT

-1336 LQILSKTP
+1336 LQILIDK

>member
-1 MLIITYAELTL
+1 
-12 NYLQTPI
+12 
-19 YKTFCKRTH
+19 
-28 KKHFG
+28 
-33 YSPYNWY
+33 
-40 ALTFADSPP
+40 
-49 SGVRGLSINLQQM
+49 M

-91 SVAPTGDEWQSP
+91 PAAPTGDEWQSP

-137 QSLNGQWQFHWCKTP
+137 QSLNGQWRFHWCKTP

-205 ERKVDDWRKGVMRT
+205 ERKIDDWRKGVMRT

-243 ANWSGRE
+243 ANWNGRE

-332 QIFNLNILTDTKDE
+332 QIFNLNILTDTDYKTWD
-346 NLWQLNIN
+346 LQVKA
-354 TEVRN
+354 EVRN
-359 LSAKT
+359 LTNQPVEGYSLRYT
-364 AKHYQLRYVMYGV
+364 VYPAKHLYKDEV
-377 TLYEDDVIPT
+377 TETPEQQWTTKLPKT
-387 AVQTQTSLSVLTP
+387 NAKGFATTTSLQ
-400 KTLGKTTTTIAVK
+400 KDWK
-413 NPKLWSAEAP
+413 NVRMWSAEAP

-583 DNFKAAYN
+583 DNFKTAYN

-798 GYLPKEDAHY
+798 GYLPKEDADY

-827 VQAAEQLH
+827 IQAAEQLH

-958 KPSAA
+958 KPSVA

-990 YPDGSIELQAAIV
+990 YPDGSIELQAAIA
-1003 SNVPTAILPQIGYQL
+1003 SNVPTTILPQIGYQL

-1081 LKNDGS
+1081 LKNDDN
-1087 KTGVLLVA
+1087 KIGVLLVA
-1095 NPTMDFSALAH
+1095 NPIMDFSALAH

-1156 THFGF
+1156 TYFSF
-1161 IIRPIKIRISGTD
+1161 IIRPIKVRISGTD
-1174 ENEKIADQAQVSPST
+1174 ENEKIADQAQVSPNT

-1251 LLKETLIT
+1251 LLKETLII

>member
-1 MLIITYAELTL
+1 
-12 NYLQTPI
+12 
-19 YKTFCKRTH
+19 
-28 KKHFG
+28 
-33 YSPYNWY
+33 
-40 ALTFADSPP
+40 
-49 SGVRGLSINLQQM
+49 M

-91 SVAPTGDEWQSP
+91 PAAPTGDEWQSP

-130 PEYAPYW
+130 PEYSPYW
-137 QSLNGQWQFHWCKTP
+137 QSLNGQWRFHWCKTP
-152 EQRPKDFYKTDYD
+152 DQRPKDFYKTDYD

-175 SNWNVYGIQKNGS
+175 SNWNVYGIQKDGS

-224 TTYDYRNEV
+224 TTYEYRNEV
-233 GSYVREFEIP
+233 GSYVREFEVP
-243 ANWSGRE
+243 NNWDGRE

-332 QIFNLNILTDTKDE
+332 QIFNLNILTDTDYKTWD
-346 NLWQLNIN
+346 LQVKA
-354 TEVRN
+354 EVRN
-359 LSAKT
+359 LTNQPVEGYSLRYAVYP
-364 AKHYQLRYVMYGV
+364 AKH
-377 TLYEDDVIPT
+377 LYKDEVSDSPEQQWITKLPKANT
-387 AVQTQTSLSVLTP
+387 KGFATTTSLQ
-400 KTLGKTTTTIAVK
+400 KDWK
-413 NPKLWSAEAP
+413 NVRMWSAEAP
-423 HRYVLVAQLLD
+423 YRYVLVAQLLD

-441 TVSSYFGFRKVEI
+441 TVSSYFGFRKVDI
-454 KDKVYYLNGQPIKL
+454 QNKAYYLNGQAIKL

-488 MQEDLFLMKRNNIN
+488 MKDEIFLMKRNNIN

-515 FYLCDKYGIYL
+515 FYLCNKYGIYL

-532 ESHEYHYGK
+532 ESHEYYYGK

-569 SVVIWSLGNEAGPG
+569 SIVIWSLGNEAGPG
-583 DNFKAAYN
+583 NNFKVAYD

-602 QYERNNSIV
+602 QYERNNDIV

-631 LDIKYPFHISEYAHS
+631 LNIKYPFHISEYAHS
-646 MGNAMGNLADYW
+646 MGNALGNLADYW
-658 KAIDSS
+658 EAIDSS
-664 NYICG
+664 KYICG

-676 DQSIYNYTK
+676 DQSIYHYTK
-685 NGIRYEGYGG
+685 DGKRYEGYGG

-705 FVMNGLIF
+705 FVMNGIIF

-738 PFLKEDIMSPPIF
+738 PFHKEDIMSPPVF

-778 KKGNFSI
+778 KKGDFSI
-785 DAIPPQKSDRVNI
+785 DAIPPQKRGIVNI
-798 GYLPKEDAHY
+798 GYLPAEAADY

-835 WPEKKVEKSPIASVA
+835 WTENEVEKSPIASVA

-863 LAGKDF
+863 LISKDF

-888 PIVENSD
+888 PIVENSN
-895 FQLNAFRAFLN
+895 FQLNAFRAFVN

-911 YQQWFAKG
+911 YQQWFNKG

-963 DHHIE
+963 DHRIE
-968 EFTNKPFNN
+968 EFTNKPFDN
-977 DDFRF
+977 DNFRF

-990 YPDGSIELQAAIV
+990 YPDGSIELQAAIA
-1003 SNVPTAILPQIGYQL
+1003 SNEPTAVLPQIGYQI
-1018 KLPKKFRYA
+1018 KLPKQFKYA

-1081 LKNDGS
+1081 LKNDDN
-1087 KTGVLLVA
+1087 KIGVLLVA

-1118 QLPESDATYLQLSA
+1118 QLPESDATYLHLNAS
-1132 ATTGVGG
+1132 TTGVGG

-1144 TPLIRDRVTASP
+1144 TPLVRDRVTASP

-1161 IIRPIKIRISGTD
+1161 IIRPIEVSTSATD
-1174 ENEKIADQAQVSPST
+1174 ENEKIAAQAQVTHST
-1189 PAPAFVTNLEK
+1189 PAPTFPTGLEK
-1200 DKSVP
+1200 TKGIP

-1215 VGLGEATHLLDND
+1215 VDLGEATHLIDND
-1228 PSTIWHSAYSV
+1228 PSTIWHSAYSI
-1239 TVAKYPHWVDFE
+1239 TVAKYPHWVDFD
-1251 LLKETLIT
+1251 LMKEILVT

-1286 QHWEEIYKGTF
+1286 QHWEEVHKGTF
-1297 PLKDGRPQKA
+1297 PLKDGSPQKA

-1314 TRYLRFT
+1314 ARYLRFT

-1336 LQILSKTP
+1336 LQILIDK

>member
-1 MLIITYAELTL
+1 ML
-12 NYLQTPI
+12 
-19 YKTFCKRTH
+19 
-28 KKHFG
+28 
-33 YSPYNWY
+33 PYNWY
-40 ALTFADSPP
+40 ALTFTDSPP

-77 TAQHKTLAGFAYGN
+77 TAQHKTLTGFAYGN

-332 QIFNLNILTDTKDE
+332 QIFNLNILTDTNDE

-364 AKHYQLRYVMYGV
+364 AKHYQLRYVMYEV

-434 KKGKVVE
+434 KKGKVIE

-622 WVEKAATGE
+622 WVEKAATGK

-724 VKKVYQEVAVSKYT
+724 VKKVYQEVAVSKYD
-738 PFLKEDIMSPPIF
+738 PFLKEDIMSPLIF

-785 DAIPPQKSDRVNI
+785 DTIPPQKSDRVNI
-798 GYLPKEDAHY
+798 GYLPKEDADY

-827 VQAAEQLH
+827 IQAAEQLH

-990 YPDGSIELQAAIV
+990 YPDGSIELQAAIA

-1018 KLPKKFRYA
+1018 KLPKKIRYA

-1055 FPLPEGG
+1055 SPLPEGG

-1156 THFGF
+1156 TYFSF
-1161 IIRPIKIRISGTD
+1161 IIRPIKVRISGTD

-1251 LLKETLIT
+1251 LLKETLII

-1297 PLKDGRPQKA
+1297 PLKDGRSQKA

>member
-1 MLIITYAELTL
+1 
-12 NYLQTPI
+12 
-19 YKTFCKRTH
+19 
-28 KKHFG
+28 
-33 YSPYNWY
+33 
-40 ALTFADSPP
+40 
-49 SGVRGLSINLQQM
+49 M

-91 SVAPTGDEWQSP
+91 PAAPTGDEWQSP

-130 PEYAPYW
+130 PEYSPYS
-137 QSLNGQWQFHWCKTP
+137 QSLNGQWRFHWCKTP
-152 EQRPKDFYKTDYD
+152 DQRPKDFYKTDYD

-175 SNWNVYGIQKNGS
+175 SNWNVYGIQKDGS

-205 ERKVDDWRKGVMRT
+205 ERKVEDWRKGVMRT

-224 TTYDYRNEV
+224 TTYEYRNEV
-233 GSYVREFEIP
+233 GSYVREFEVP
-243 ANWSGRE
+243 NNWEGRE

-332 QIFNLNILTDTKDE
+332 QIFNLNILTDTDYKTWD
-346 NLWQLNIN
+346 LQVKA
-354 TEVRN
+354 EVRN
-359 LSAKT
+359 LTNQPVEGYSLRYAVYP
-364 AKHYQLRYVMYGV
+364 AKHLYKDEV
-377 TLYEDDVIPT
+377 TDSPEKQWTTKLPKVNAKGFAT
-387 AVQTQTSLSVLTP
+387 TTSLQ
-400 KTLGKTTTTIAVK
+400 KDWK
-413 NPKLWSAEAP
+413 NVRMWSAEAP

-488 MQEDLFLMKRNNIN
+488 MQDEIFLMKRNNIN

-532 ESHEYHYGK
+532 ESHEYYYGK

-554 VARVTEMVEATYNAP
+554 IARVTEMVEATYNAP

-583 DNFKAAYN
+583 KNFKVAYD
-591 HLKTIDKSRPV
+591 HLKIIDKSRPV
-602 QYERNNSIV
+602 QYERNNDIV

-631 LDIKYPFHISEYAHS
+631 LNIKYPFHISEYAHS
-646 MGNAMGNLADYW
+646 MGNALGNLADYW
-658 KAIDSS
+658 EAIDSS
-664 NYICG
+664 KYICG

-676 DQSIYNYTK
+676 DQSIYHYTK
-685 NGIRYEGYGG
+685 DGKRYEGYGG

-705 FVMNGLIF
+705 FVMNGIIF

-738 PFLKEDIMSPPIF
+738 PFHKEDIMSPPVF

-778 KKGNFSI
+778 KKGDFSI
-785 DAIPPQKSDRVNI
+785 DAIPPQKRGIVNI
-798 GYLPKEDAHY
+798 GYLPAEAADY

-835 WPEKKVEKSPIASVA
+835 WTENEVEKSPIASVA

-863 LAGKDF
+863 LISKDF

-888 PIVENSD
+888 PIVENSN
-895 FQLNAFRAFLN
+895 FQLNAFRAFVN

-911 YQQWFAKG
+911 YQQWFNKG

-963 DHHIE
+963 DHRIE
-968 EFTNKPFNN
+968 EFTNKPFDN
-977 DDFRF
+977 DNFRF

-990 YPDGSIELQAAIV
+990 YPDGSIELQAAIA
-1003 SNVPTAILPQIGYQL
+1003 SNEPTAVLPQIGYQL
-1018 KLPKKFRYA
+1018 KLPKQFKHT
-1027 TYYGRGPQDNYSD
+1027 TYYGRGAQDNYSD

-1055 FPLPEGG
+1055 LPLPEGG

-1081 LKNDGS
+1081 LKNDDN
-1087 KTGVLLVA
+1087 KIGVLLVA

-1118 QLPESDATYLQLSA
+1118 QLPESDATYLQISTGA
-1132 ATTGVGG
+1132 TGVGG

-1144 TPLIRDRVTASP
+1144 TPLVRDRVMASP

-1161 IIRPIKIRISGTD
+1161 IIRPIEISTSATD
-1174 ENEKIADQAQVSPST
+1174 ENEKIAAQAQVTPST
-1189 PAPAFVTNLEK
+1189 PAPTFPTGLEK
-1200 DKSVP
+1200 TKGIP
-1205 MKVIFASSEE
+1205 MKVTFASSEE
-1215 VGLGEATHLLDND
+1215 VDLGEATHLIDND
-1228 PSTIWHSAYSV
+1228 PSTIWHSAYSI
-1239 TVAKYPHWVDFE
+1239 TVAKYPHWVDFD
-1251 LLKETLIT
+1251 LMKEILVT

-1265 RSDEYKTGDVKDF
+1265 RSDEYKTGDIKDF

-1286 QHWEEIYKGTF
+1286 QHWEEVHKGTF
-1297 PLKDGRPQKA
+1297 PLKDGSPQKA

-1314 TRYLRFT
+1314 ARYLRFT

-1336 LQILSKTP
+1336 LQILTKTP

>member
-1 MLIITYAELTL
+1 
-12 NYLQTPI
+12 
-19 YKTFCKRTH
+19 
-28 KKHFG
+28 
-33 YSPYNWY
+33 
-40 ALTFADSPP
+40 
-49 SGVRGLSINLQQM
+49 M

-77 TAQHKTLAGFAYGN
+77 TAQHKTLAGFTYGYPA
-91 SVAPTGDEWQSP
+91 APTGDEWQSP

-130 PEYAPYW
+130 PEYSSYW
-137 QSLNGQWQFHWCKTP
+137 QSLNGQWRFHWCKTP
-152 EQRPKDFYKTDYD
+152 DQRPKDFYKTDYD
-165 TSKWDAIPVP
+165 TSKWDAILVP
-175 SNWNVYGIQKNGS
+175 SNWNVYGIQKDGS

-224 TTYDYRNEV
+224 TTYEYRNEV
-233 GSYVREFEIP
+233 GSYVREFEVP
-243 ANWSGRE
+243 NNWEGRE

-332 QIFNLNILTDTKDE
+332 QIFNLNILTDTDYKTWD
-346 NLWQLNIN
+346 LQVKA
-354 TEVRN
+354 EVRN
-359 LSAKT
+359 LTNQPVEGYSLRYAVYP
-364 AKHYQLRYVMYGV
+364 AKHLYKDEV
-377 TLYEDDVIPT
+377 TETPEQQWTTKLPKANAKGFAT
-387 AVQTQTSLSVLTP
+387 TTSLQ
-400 KTLGKTTTTIAVK
+400 KDWK
-413 NPKLWSAEAP
+413 NVRMWSAEAP
-423 HRYVLVAQLLD
+423 YRYVLVAQLLD

-441 TVSSYFGFRKVEI
+441 TVSSYFGFRKVDI
-454 KDKVYYLNGQPIKL
+454 QNKAYYLNGQAIKL

-488 MQEDLFLMKRNNIN
+488 MKDEIFLMKRNNIN

-509 PPDPYW
+509 PPDPHW

-532 ESHEYHYGK
+532 ESHQYYYGK

-569 SVVIWSLGNEAGPG
+569 SIVIWSLGNEAGPG
-583 DNFKAAYN
+583 KNFKVAYD

-602 QYERNNSIV
+602 QYERNNDIV

-631 LDIKYPFHISEYAHS
+631 LNIKYPFHISEYAHS
-646 MGNAMGNLADYW
+646 MGNALGNLADYW
-658 KAIDSS
+658 EAIDSS
-664 NYICG
+664 KYICG

-676 DQSIYNYTK
+676 DQSIYHYTK
-685 NGIRYEGYGG
+685 DGKRYEGYGG

-705 FVMNGLIF
+705 FVMNGIIF

-738 PFLKEDIMSPPIF
+738 PFLKEDIMSPPVF

-778 KKGNFSI
+778 KKGDFSI
-785 DAIPPQKSDRVNI
+785 DAIPPQKSGIVNI
-798 GYLPKEDAHY
+798 GYLPAEAADY

-814 ELAED
+814 ELTED

-835 WPEKKVEKSPIASVA
+835 WSENEVEKSPIASVA
-850 KGEKLTLSKDQKT
+850 KGEKLTFSKDQKT
-863 LAGKDF
+863 IIGKGF
-869 SVQFDFEKGTI
+869 SVQFDLEKGTI
-880 AKLQYGEQ
+880 ANLQYGKQ
-888 PIVENSD
+888 TIVENSN
-895 FQLNAFRAFLN
+895 FQLNAFRAFIN

-911 YQQWFAKG
+911 YQQWFNKG

-927 LSHKVTKNAN
+927 LSHKVTKNDN

-951 NGAQLVG
+951 NGAQLIG

-963 DHHIE
+963 DHRIE
-968 EFTNKPFNN
+968 EFTNKPFDN
-977 DDFRF
+977 DNFRL

-990 YPDGSIELQAAIV
+990 YPDGSIELQAAIA
-1003 SNVPTAILPQIGYQL
+1003 SNEPTAVLPQIGYQL
-1018 KLPKKFRYA
+1018 KLPKQFKYA

-1081 LKNDGS
+1081 LKNDDN
-1087 KTGVLLVA
+1087 KKGVLLVA

-1118 QLPESDATYLQLSA
+1118 QLPESDATYLQLNAS
-1132 ATTGVGG
+1132 TTGVGG

-1144 TPLIRDRVTASP
+1144 TPLVRDRVMASP

-1161 IIRPIKIRISGTD
+1161 IIRPIEVSTSATD
-1174 ENEKIADQAQVSPST
+1174 ENEKIAAQAQVTPST
-1189 PAPAFVTNLEK
+1189 PAPTFPTGLEK
-1200 DKSVP
+1200 TKGIP

-1215 VGLGEATHLLDND
+1215 VDLGEATHLIDND
-1228 PSTIWHSAYSV
+1228 PSTIWHSAYSI
-1239 TVAKYPHWVDFE
+1239 TVAKYPHWVDFD
-1251 LLKETLIT
+1251 LMKEILVT

-1265 RSDEYKTGDVKDF
+1265 RSDEYKTGDIKDF

-1286 QHWEEIYKGTF
+1286 QHWEEVHKGTF
-1297 PLKDGRPQKA
+1297 PLKDGSPQKA

-1314 TRYLRFT
+1314 ARYLRFT

-1336 LQILSKTP
+1336 LQILIDK

>member
-1 MLIITYAELTL
+1 
-12 NYLQTPI
+12 
-19 YKTFCKRTH
+19 
-28 KKHFG
+28 
-33 YSPYNWY
+33 
-40 ALTFADSPP
+40 
-49 SGVRGLSINLQQM
+49 M

-130 PEYAPYW
+130 PEYTPYW

-152 EQRPKDFYKTDYD
+152 DERPKDFYKTDYD
-165 TSKWDAIPVP
+165 TSKSDAIPVP
-175 SNWNVYGIQKNGS
+175 SNWNVYGIQKDGS

-224 TTYDYRNEV
+224 TTYEYRNEV
-233 GSYVREFEIP
+233 GSYVREFEVP

-332 QIFNLNILTDTKDE
+332 QIFNLNILTDTDYKTWD
-346 NLWQLNIN
+346 LQVKA
-354 TEVRN
+354 EVRN
-359 LSAKT
+359 LTNQPVEGYSLRYAVYP
-364 AKHYQLRYVMYGV
+364 AKHLYKDEV
-377 TLYEDDVIPT
+377 TETPEQQWTTKLPKANAKGFAT
-387 AVQTQTSLSVLTP
+387 TTSLQ
-400 KTLGKTTTTIAVK
+400 KDWK
-413 NPKLWSAEAP
+413 NVRMWSAEAP

-454 KDKVYYLNGQPIKL
+454 KDKVYYLNGQPIKF

-488 MQEDLFLMKRNNIN
+488 MQDEIFLMKRNNIN

-509 PPDPYW
+509 PPDPHW

-532 ESHEYHYGK
+532 ESHEYYYGK

-548 EWENAH
+548 EWEKAH
-554 VARVTEMVEATYNAP
+554 VARVTEMVESTYNAP
-569 SVVIWSLGNEAGPG
+569 SIVIWSLGNEGGPG
-583 DNFKAAYN
+583 NNFKAAYD

-602 QYERNNSIV
+602 QYERNNDIV

-631 LDIKYPFHISEYAHS
+631 LNIKYPFHISEYAHS
-646 MGNAMGNLADYW
+646 MGNALGNLADYW
-658 KAIDSS
+658 KAIESS

-676 DQSIYNYTK
+676 DQSIYHYTK
-685 NGIRYEGYGG
+685 NGICYEAYGG

-705 FVMNGLIF
+705 FVMNGIIF

-738 PFLKEDIMSPPIF
+738 PFLKEDIMSPPVF

-778 KKGNFSI
+778 KKGDFSI
-785 DAIPPQKSDRVNI
+785 DAIPPQKRGIVNI
-798 GYLPKEDAHY
+798 GYLPTEAADY

-835 WPEKKVEKSPIASVA
+835 WSENKVEKSPIASVA
-850 KGEKLTLSKDQKT
+850 KGEKLTLSKEQKT
-863 LAGKDF
+863 LIGKDF

-888 PIVENSD
+888 PIVENSN
-895 FQLNAFRAFLN
+895 FQLNAFRAFVN

-911 YQQWFAKG
+911 YQQWFNKG

-951 NGAQLVG
+951 NGAQLIG

-963 DHHIE
+963 DHQIK
-968 EFTNKPFNN
+968 EFTDRPFDN
-977 DDFRF
+977 DNFRF

-990 YPDGSIELQAAIV
+990 YPDGSIELQAAIA
-1003 SNVPTAILPQIGYQL
+1003 SNEPIAVLPQIGYQL
-1018 KLPKKFRYA
+1018 KLPKQFKHT
-1027 TYYGRGPQDNYSD
+1027 TYYGRGAQDNYSD

-1055 FPLPEGG
+1055 FLLPEGG

-1068 QDMGHHQDTRWVA
+1068 QDMGHHQDTHWVA
-1081 LKNDGS
+1081 LKNDDN
-1087 KTGVLLVA
+1087 KIGVLLVA

-1118 QLPESDATYLQLSA
+1118 QLPESDATYLQLNA

-1144 TPLIRDRVTASP
+1144 TPLVRDRVTASP

-1161 IIRPIKIRISGTD
+1161 IIRPIEVSTSETD
-1174 ENEKIADQAQVSPST
+1174 ENEKIAAQAQVTPST
-1189 PAPAFVTNLEK
+1189 PAPAFATSLEK
-1200 DKSVP
+1200 TKGVP

-1215 VGLGEATHLLDND
+1215 VDLGEATHLIDND
-1228 PSTIWHSAYSV
+1228 PSTIWHSAYSI
-1239 TVAKYPHWVDFE
+1239 TVAKYPHWVDFD
-1251 LLKETLIT
+1251 LMKEILVT

-1265 RSDEYKTGDVKDF
+1265 RSDEYKTGDIKDF

-1286 QHWEEIYKGTF
+1286 QHWEEVHKGTF
-1297 PLKDGRPQKA
+1297 PLKDGSPQKA

-1314 TRYLRFT
+1314 ARYLRFT

-1336 LQILSKTP
+1336 LQILTKTP

>member
-1 MLIITYAELTL
+1 
-12 NYLQTPI
+12 
-19 YKTFCKRTH
+19 
-28 KKHFG
+28 
-33 YSPYNWY
+33 
-40 ALTFADSPP
+40 
-49 SGVRGLSINLQQM
+49 M

-91 SVAPTGDEWQSP
+91 SAAPTGDEWQSP

-130 PEYAPYW
+130 PEYSPYW
-137 QSLNGQWQFHWCKTP
+137 QSLNGQWRFHWCKTP
-152 EQRPKDFYKTDYD
+152 DQRPKDFYKTDYD

-175 SNWNVYGIQKNGS
+175 SNWNVYGIQKDGS

-224 TTYDYRNEV
+224 TTYEYRNEV
-233 GSYVREFEIP
+233 GSYVREFEVP
-243 ANWSGRE
+243 NNWEGRE

-278 NVASFDITPYLQKGK
+278 NVASFDITSYLQKGK

-332 QIFNLNILTDTKDE
+332 QIFNLNILTDTDYKTWD
-346 NLWQLNIN
+346 LQVKA
-354 TEVRN
+354 EVRN
-359 LSAKT
+359 LTNQPVEGYS
-364 AKHYQLRYVMYGV
+364 LRYAVYPAKQLYKDEV
-377 TLYEDDVIPT
+377 TETPEQQWTTKLPKANAQGFAT
-387 AVQTQTSLSVLTP
+387 TTSLQ
-400 KTLGKTTTTIAVK
+400 KDWK
-413 NPKLWSAEAP
+413 NVRMWSAEAP
-423 HRYVLVAQLLD
+423 YRYVLVAQLLD

-454 KDKVYYLNGQPIKL
+454 KDKVYYLNGQPIKF

-488 MQEDLFLMKRNNIN
+488 MQDEIFLMKRNNIN

-509 PPDPYW
+509 PPDPHW

-532 ESHEYHYGK
+532 ESHEYYYGK

-548 EWENAH
+548 EWEKAH
-554 VARVTEMVEATYNAP
+554 VARVTEMVESTYNAP
-569 SVVIWSLGNEAGPG
+569 SIVIWSLGNEGGPG
-583 DNFKAAYN
+583 NNFKAAYD

-602 QYERNNSIV
+602 QYERNNDIV

-631 LDIKYPFHISEYAHS
+631 LNIKYPFHISEYAHS
-646 MGNAMGNLADYW
+646 MGNALGNLADYW
-658 KAIDSS
+658 KAIESS

-676 DQSIYNYTK
+676 DQSIYHYTK
-685 NGIRYEGYGG
+685 NGICYEAYGG

-705 FVMNGLIF
+705 FVMNGIIF

-738 PFLKEDIMSPPIF
+738 PFLKEDIMSPPVF

-778 KKGNFSI
+778 KKGDFSI
-785 DAIPPQKSDRVNI
+785 DAIPPQKRGIVNI
-798 GYLPKEDAHY
+798 GYLPTEAADY

-835 WPEKKVEKSPIASVA
+835 WSENKVEKSPIASVA
-850 KGEKLTLSKDQKT
+850 KGEKLTLSKEQKT
-863 LAGKDF
+863 LIGKDF

-888 PIVENSD
+888 PIVENSN
-895 FQLNAFRAFLN
+895 FQLNAFRAFVN

-911 YQQWFAKG
+911 YQQWFNKG

-951 NGAQLVG
+951 NGAQLIG

-963 DHHIE
+963 NHQIK
-968 EFTNKPFNN
+968 EFTDRPFDN
-977 DDFRF
+977 DNFRF

-990 YPDGSIELQAAIV
+990 YPDGSIELQAAIA
-1003 SNVPTAILPQIGYQL
+1003 SNEPIAVLPQIGYQL
-1018 KLPKKFRYA
+1018 KLPKQFKHT
-1027 TYYGRGPQDNYSD
+1027 TYYGRGAQDNYSD

-1055 FPLPEGG
+1055 FLLPEGG

-1068 QDMGHHQDTRWVA
+1068 QDMGHHQDTHWVA
-1081 LKNDGS
+1081 LKNDDN
-1087 KTGVLLVA
+1087 KIGVLLVA

-1118 QLPESDATYLQLSA
+1118 QLPESDATYLQLNA

-1144 TPLIRDRVTASP
+1144 TPLVRDRVTASP

-1161 IIRPIKIRISGTD
+1161 IIRPIEVSTSETD
-1174 ENEKIADQAQVSPST
+1174 ENEKIAAQAQVTPST
-1189 PAPAFVTNLEK
+1189 PAPAFATSLEK
-1200 DKSVP
+1200 TKGVP

-1215 VGLGEATHLLDND
+1215 VDLGEATHLIDND
-1228 PSTIWHSAYSV
+1228 PSTIWHSAYSI
-1239 TVAKYPHWVDFE
+1239 TVAKYPHWVDFD
-1251 LLKETLIT
+1251 LMKEILVT

-1265 RSDEYKTGDVKDF
+1265 RSDEYKTGDIKDF

-1286 QHWEEIYKGTF
+1286 QHWEEVHKGTF
-1297 PLKDGRPQKA
+1297 PLKDGSPQKA

-1314 TRYLRFT
+1314 ARYLRFT

-1336 LQILSKTP
+1336 LQILTKTL

>member
-1 MLIITYAELTL
+1 M
-12 NYLQTPI
+12 QTPI
-19 YKTFCKRTH
+19 YKTFCKRPH
-28 KKHFG
+28 KKHFA
-33 YSPYNWY
+33 PYNWY
-40 ALTFADSPP
+40 ALTFLDSPP
-49 SGVRGLSINLQQM
+49 SGVRGLSTNLQQM

-77 TAQHKTLAGFAYGN
+77 TAQHKTLTGFAYGN

-103 ENLSL
+103 EKLSL

-130 PEYAPYW
+130 PEYTPYW

-205 ERKVDDWRKGVMRT
+205 ERKVDDWHKGVMRT
-219 PPTDW
+219 PPTNW

-233 GSYVREFEIP
+233 GSYVREFEVP
-243 ANWSGRE
+243 ANWNGRE

-364 AKHYQLRYVMYGV
+364 AKHYQLRYVMYEV

-400 KTLGKTTTTIAVK
+400 KTLCKTTTTIAVK

-622 WVEKAATGE
+622 WVEKAATGK

-724 VKKVYQEVAVSKYT
+724 VKKVYQEVAVSKYD
-738 PFLKEDIMSPPIF
+738 PFLKEDIMSPLIF

-785 DAIPPQKSDRVNI
+785 DTIPPQKSDRVNI
-798 GYLPKEDAHY
+798 GYLPKEDADY

-827 VQAAEQLH
+827 IQAAEQLH

-990 YPDGSIELQAAIV
+990 YPDGSIELQAAIA

-1018 KLPKKFRYA
+1018 KLPKKFRYT
-1027 TYYGRGPQDNYSD
+1027 TYYGRGPQGNYSD

-1081 LKNDGS
+1081 LKNDDS
-1087 KTGVLLVA
+1087 KIGVILVA

-1161 IIRPIKIRISGTD
+1161 IIRPIKVRISGTD
-1174 ENEKIADQAQVSPST
+1174 ENEKIAAQAQVSPST
-1189 PAPAFVTNLEK
+1189 PTPAFVTNLEK

-1336 LQILSKTP
+1336 LQILTKTP

>member
-1 MLIITYAELTL
+1 
-12 NYLQTPI
+12 
-19 YKTFCKRTH
+19 
-28 KKHFG
+28 
-33 YSPYNWY
+33 
-40 ALTFADSPP
+40 
-49 SGVRGLSINLQQM
+49 M

-68 FTLVATISA
+68 FTLAATISA

-91 SVAPTGDEWQSP
+91 PAAPTGDEWQSP

-130 PEYAPYW
+130 PEYSPYW
-137 QSLNGQWQFHWCKTP
+137 QSLNGQWRFHWCKTP
-152 EQRPKDFYKTDYD
+152 DQRPKDFYKTDYD

-175 SNWNVYGIQKNGS
+175 SNWNVYGIQKDGS

-224 TTYDYRNEV
+224 TTYEYRNEV
-233 GSYVREFEIP
+233 GSYVREFEVP
-243 ANWSGRE
+243 NNWEGRE

-278 NVASFDITPYLQKGK
+278 NVASFDITHYLQKGK

-346 NLWQLNIN
+346 NLSQLNIN

-364 AKHYQLRYVMYGV
+364 AKYYQLRYVMYEV
-377 TLYEDDVIPT
+377 ALYEDDVIPT
-387 AVQTQTSLSVLTP
+387 AIQTQTSLSVLTP

-454 KDKVYYLNGQPIKL
+454 KDKVYYLNGQPIKF

-488 MQEDLFLMKRNNIN
+488 MKDEIFLMKRNNIN

-532 ESHEYHYGK
+532 ESHEYYYGK

-548 EWENAH
+548 EWEKAH

-569 SVVIWSLGNEAGPG
+569 SIVIWSLGNEGGPG
-583 DNFKAAYN
+583 NNFKAAYD

-602 QYERNNSIV
+602 QYERNNDIV

-631 LDIKYPFHISEYAHS
+631 LNIKYPFHISEYAHS
-646 MGNAMGNLADYW
+646 MGNALGNLADYW
-658 KAIDSS
+658 KAIESS

-676 DQSIYNYTK
+676 DQSIYHYTK
-685 NGIRYEGYGG
+685 NGIRYEAYGG

-705 FVMNGLIF
+705 FVMNGIIF

-738 PFLKEDIMSPPIF
+738 PFHKEDIMSPPVF

-778 KKGNFSI
+778 KKGDFSI
-785 DAIPPQKSDRVNI
+785 DAIPPQKRGIVNI
-798 GYLPKEDAHY
+798 GYLPAEAADY

-835 WPEKKVEKSPIASVA
+835 WTENEVEKSPIASVA

-863 LAGKDF
+863 LISKDF

-888 PIVENSD
+888 PIVENSN
-895 FQLNAFRAFLN
+895 FQLNAFRAFVN

-911 YQQWFAKG
+911 YQQWFNKG

-937 GSYSFAFT
+937 DSYSFAFT

-951 NGAQLVG
+951 NGAQLIG

-963 DHHIE
+963 DHQIK
-968 EFTNKPFNN
+968 EFTDRPFDN
-977 DDFRF
+977 DNFRF

-990 YPDGSIELQAAIV
+990 YPDGSIELQAAIA
-1003 SNVPTAILPQIGYQL
+1003 SNEPTAVLPQIGYQL
-1018 KLPKKFRYA
+1018 KLPKQFKHT
-1027 TYYGRGPQDNYSD
+1027 TYYGRGAQDNYSD

-1081 LKNDGS
+1081 LKNDDN
-1087 KTGVLLVA
+1087 KIGVLLVA

-1118 QLPESDATYLQLSA
+1118 QLPESDATYLQLNA

-1144 TPLIRDRVTASP
+1144 TPLVRDRVTASP

-1161 IIRPIKIRISGTD
+1161 IIRPIEFSTSGAD
-1174 ENEKIADQAQVSPST
+1174 ENEKIATQAQVTPST
-1189 PAPAFVTNLEK
+1189 LAPTFPTSLEK
-1200 DKSVP
+1200 TKGVP

-1215 VGLGEATHLLDND
+1215 VDLGEATHLIDND
-1228 PSTIWHSAYSV
+1228 PSTIWHSAYSI

-1251 LLKETLIT
+1251 LMKETLVT

-1297 PLKDGRPQKA
+1297 PLKDGSPQKA
-1307 IFAKPVK
+1307 FFAKPIK

-1336 LQILSKTP
+1336 LQILTKTP

>member
-1 MLIITYAELTL
+1 MY
-12 NYLQTPI
+12 
-19 YKTFCKRTH
+19 CKRPH

-33 YSPYNWY
+33 YSPTTDIHSPLWIVPLRGFGAFNK
-40 ALTFADSPP
+40 LTTNEKLLFS
-49 SGVRGLSINLQQM
+49 L
-62 KNYFLA
+62 Y
-68 FTLVATISA
+68 ISRYHFSYCP
-77 TAQHKTLAGFAYGN
+77 TQTLAGFAYGN
-91 SVAPTGDEWQSP
+91 PAAPTGDEWQSP

-108 NKEYPRAYFFS
+108 NKEYPRPYFFS
-119 FNNEKQATQVL
+119 FNNEKQATRVL
-130 PEYAPYW
+130 PEYSPYW
-137 QSLNGQWQFHWCKTP
+137 QSLNGQWRFHWCKTP
-152 EQRPKDFYKTDYD
+152 DQRPKDFYKTDYD

-175 SNWNVYGIQKNGS
+175 SNWNVYGIQKDGS

-224 TTYDYRNEV
+224 TTYEYRNEV
-233 GSYVREFEIP
+233 GSYVREFEVP
-243 ANWSGRE
+243 NNWEGRE

-332 QIFNLNILTDTKDE
+332 QIFNLNILTDTDYKTWD
-346 NLWQLNIN
+346 LQVKA
-354 TEVRN
+354 EVRN
-359 LSAKT
+359 LTNQPVEGYSLRYAVYP
-364 AKHYQLRYVMYGV
+364 AKH
-377 TLYEDDVIPT
+377 LYKDEVEETPEQQWT
-387 AVQTQTSLSVLTP
+387 TKLPKANAKGFATTTSLQ
-400 KTLGKTTTTIAVK
+400 KDWK
-413 NPKLWSAEAP
+413 NVRMWSAEAP
-423 HRYVLVAQLLD
+423 YRYVLVAQLLD

-441 TVSSYFGFRKVEI
+441 TVSSYFGFRKVDI
-454 KDKVYYLNGQPIKL
+454 QNKAYYLNGQAIKL

-488 MQEDLFLMKRNNIN
+488 MQDEIFLMKRNNIN

-509 PPDPYW
+509 PPDPHW

-532 ESHEYHYGK
+532 ESHEYYYGK

-548 EWENAH
+548 EWEKAH

-569 SVVIWSLGNEAGPG
+569 SIVIWSLGNEGGPG
-583 DNFKAAYN
+583 NNFKAAYD

-602 QYERNNSIV
+602 QYERNNDIV

-631 LDIKYPFHISEYAHS
+631 LNIKYPFHISEYAHS
-646 MGNAMGNLADYW
+646 MGNALGNLADYW
-658 KAIDSS
+658 KAIESS

-676 DQSIYNYTK
+676 DQSIYHYTK

-705 FVMNGLIF
+705 FVMNGIIF

-738 PFLKEDIMSPPIF
+738 PFLKEDIMSPPVF

-778 KKGNFSI
+778 KKGDFAI
-785 DAIPPQKSDRVNI
+785 DAIPPQKRGIVNI
-798 GYLPKEDAHY
+798 GYLPAEAADY

-835 WPEKKVEKSPIASVA
+835 WSENKVEKSPIASVA
-850 KGEKLTLSKDQKT
+850 KGEKLTLSKEQKT
-863 LAGKDF
+863 LIGKDF

-888 PIVENSD
+888 PIVENSN
-895 FQLNAFRAFLN
+895 FQLNAFRAFVN

-911 YQQWFAKG
+911 YQQWFNKG

-963 DHHIE
+963 DHRIE
-968 EFTNKPFNN
+968 EFTNKPFDN
-977 DDFRF
+977 DNFRF

-990 YPDGSIELQAAIV
+990 YPDGSIELQAAIA
-1003 SNVPTAILPQIGYQL
+1003 SNEPTAVLPQIGYQL
-1018 KLPKKFRYA
+1018 KLPKQFKYA

-1040 RKTGAFVGIYNDEVT
+1040 RKTGAFVGIYNDDVT

-1081 LKNDGS
+1081 LKNDDN
-1087 KTGVLLVA
+1087 KIGVLLVA

-1144 TPLIRDRVTASP
+1144 TPLVRDRVTASP

-1161 IIRPIKIRISGTD
+1161 IIRPIEVSTSETD
-1174 ENEKIADQAQVSPST
+1174 ENEKIAAQAQVTPST
-1189 PAPAFVTNLEK
+1189 LAPTFPTSLEK
-1200 DKSVP
+1200 TKGVP

-1215 VGLGEATHLLDND
+1215 VDLGEATHLIDND
-1228 PSTIWHSAYSV
+1228 PSTIWHSAYSI

-1251 LLKETLIT
+1251 LMKETLVT

-1297 PLKDGRPQKA
+1297 PLKDGSPQKA
-1307 IFAKPVK
+1307 FFAKPVK

-1336 LQILSKTP
+1336 LQILKTP

>member
-1 MLIITYAELTL
+1 
-12 NYLQTPI
+12 
-19 YKTFCKRTH
+19 
-28 KKHFG
+28 
-33 YSPYNWY
+33 
-40 ALTFADSPP
+40 
-49 SGVRGLSINLQQM
+49 M

-91 SVAPTGDEWQSP
+91 PAAPIGDEWQSP

-130 PEYAPYW
+130 PEYTPYW

-152 EQRPKDFYKTDYD
+152 DERPKDFYKTDYD
-165 TSKWDAIPVP
+165 TSKSDAIPVP
-175 SNWNVYGIQKNGS
+175 SNWNVYGIQKDGS

-224 TTYDYRNEV
+224 TTYEYRNEV
-233 GSYVREFEIP
+233 GSYVREFEVP

-332 QIFNLNILTDTKDE
+332 QIFNLNILTDTDYKTWD
-346 NLWQLNIN
+346 LQVKA
-354 TEVRN
+354 EVRN
-359 LSAKT
+359 LTNQPVEGYSLRYAVYP
-364 AKHYQLRYVMYGV
+364 AKHLYKDEV
-377 TLYEDDVIPT
+377 TETPEQQWTTKLPKANAKGFAT
-387 AVQTQTSLSVLTP
+387 TTSLQ
-400 KTLGKTTTTIAVK
+400 KDWK
-413 NPKLWSAEAP
+413 NVRMWSAEAP

-454 KDKVYYLNGQPIKL
+454 KDKVYYLNGQPIKF

-488 MQEDLFLMKRNNIN
+488 MQDEIFLMKRNNIN

-509 PPDPYW
+509 PPDPHW

-532 ESHEYHYGK
+532 ESHEYYYGK

-548 EWENAH
+548 EWEKAH
-554 VARVTEMVEATYNAP
+554 VARVTEMVESTYNAP
-569 SVVIWSLGNEAGPG
+569 SIVIWSLGNEGGPG
-583 DNFKAAYN
+583 NNFKVAYD

-602 QYERNNSIV
+602 QYERNNDIV

-631 LDIKYPFHISEYAHS
+631 LNIKYPFHISEYAHS
-646 MGNAMGNLADYW
+646 MGNALGNLADYW
-658 KAIDSS
+658 KAIESS

-676 DQSIYNYTK
+676 DQSIYHYTK
-685 NGIRYEGYGG
+685 NGICYEAYGG

-705 FVMNGLIF
+705 FVMNGIIF

-738 PFLKEDIMSPPIF
+738 PFLKEDIMSPPVF

-778 KKGNFSI
+778 KKGDFSI
-785 DAIPPQKSDRVNI
+785 DAIPPQKRGIVNI
-798 GYLPKEDAHY
+798 GYLPTEAADY

-835 WPEKKVEKSPIASVA
+835 WSENKVEKSPIASVA
-850 KGEKLTLSKDQKT
+850 KGEKLTLSKEQKT
-863 LAGKDF
+863 LIGKDF

-888 PIVENSD
+888 PIVENSN
-895 FQLNAFRAFLN
+895 FQLNAFRAFVN

-911 YQQWFAKG
+911 YQQWFNKG

-951 NGAQLVG
+951 NGAQLIG

-963 DHHIE
+963 DHQIK
-968 EFTNKPFNN
+968 EFTDRPFDN
-977 DDFRF
+977 DNFRF

-990 YPDGSIELQAAIV
+990 YPDGSIELQAAIA
-1003 SNVPTAILPQIGYQL
+1003 SNEPIAVLPQIGYQL
-1018 KLPKKFRYA
+1018 KLPKQFKHT
-1027 TYYGRGPQDNYSD
+1027 TYYGRGAQDNYSD

-1055 FPLPEGG
+1055 FLLPEGG

-1068 QDMGHHQDTRWVA
+1068 QDMGHHQDTHWVA
-1081 LKNDGS
+1081 LKNDDN
-1087 KTGVLLVA
+1087 KIGVLLVA

-1118 QLPESDATYLQLSA
+1118 QLPESDATYLQLNA

-1144 TPLIRDRVTASP
+1144 TPLVRDRVTASP

-1161 IIRPIKIRISGTD
+1161 IIRPIEVSTSETD
-1174 ENEKIADQAQVSPST
+1174 ENEKIAAQAQVTPST
-1189 PAPAFVTNLEK
+1189 PAPAFATSLEK
-1200 DKSVP
+1200 TKGVP

-1215 VGLGEATHLLDND
+1215 VDLGEATHLIDND
-1228 PSTIWHSAYSV
+1228 PSTIWHSAYSI
-1239 TVAKYPHWVDFE
+1239 TVAKYPHWVDFD
-1251 LLKETLIT
+1251 LMKEILVT

-1265 RSDEYKTGDVKDF
+1265 RSDEYKTGDIKDF

-1286 QHWEEIYKGTF
+1286 QHWEEVHKGTF
-1297 PLKDGRPQKA
+1297 PLKDGSPQKA

-1314 TRYLRFT
+1314 ARYLRFT

-1336 LQILSKTP
+1336 LQILTKTP

>member
-1 MLIITYAELTL
+1 
-12 NYLQTPI
+12 
-19 YKTFCKRTH
+19 
-28 KKHFG
+28 
-33 YSPYNWY
+33 
-40 ALTFADSPP
+40 
-49 SGVRGLSINLQQM
+49 M

-68 FTLVATISA
+68 FTLAATISA

-91 SVAPTGDEWQSP
+91 PAAPTGDEWQSP

-130 PEYAPYW
+130 PEYSPYW
-137 QSLNGQWQFHWCKTP
+137 QSLNGQWRFHWCKTP
-152 EQRPKDFYKTDYD
+152 DQRPKDFYKTDYD

-175 SNWNVYGIQKNGS
+175 SNWNVYGIQKDGS

-224 TTYDYRNEV
+224 TTYEYRNEV
-233 GSYVREFEIP
+233 GSYVREFEVP
-243 ANWSGRE
+243 NNWDGRE

-278 NVASFDITPYLQKGK
+278 NVASFDITSYLQKGK

-332 QIFNLNILTDTKDE
+332 QIFNLNILTDTDYKTWD
-346 NLWQLNIN
+346 LQVKA
-354 TEVRN
+354 EVRN
-359 LSAKT
+359 LTNQPVEGYSLHYAVYP
-364 AKHYQLRYVMYGV
+364 AKH
-377 TLYEDDVIPT
+377 LYKDEVSDSPEQQWT
-387 AVQTQTSLSVLTP
+387 TKLPKANAKGFATTTSLQ
-400 KTLGKTTTTIAVK
+400 KDWK
-413 NPKLWSAEAP
+413 NVRMWSAEAP

-454 KDKVYYLNGQPIKL
+454 KDKVYYLNGQPIKF

-488 MQEDLFLMKRNNIN
+488 MQDEIFLMKRNNIN

-509 PPDPYW
+509 PPDPHW

-532 ESHEYHYGK
+532 ESHEYYYGK

-548 EWENAH
+548 EWEKAH
-554 VARVTEMVEATYNAP
+554 VARVTEMVESTYNAP
-569 SVVIWSLGNEAGPG
+569 SIVIWSLGNEGGPG
-583 DNFKAAYN
+583 NNFKAAYD

-602 QYERNNSIV
+602 QYERNNDIV

-631 LDIKYPFHISEYAHS
+631 LNIKYPFHISEYAHS
-646 MGNAMGNLADYW
+646 MGNALGNLADYW
-658 KAIDSS
+658 KAIESS

-676 DQSIYNYTK
+676 DQSIYHYTK
-685 NGIRYEGYGG
+685 NGICYEAYGG

-705 FVMNGLIF
+705 FVMNGIIF

-738 PFLKEDIMSPPIF
+738 PFLKEDIMSPPVF

-778 KKGNFSI
+778 KKGDFSI
-785 DAIPPQKSDRVNI
+785 DAIPPQKRGIVNI
-798 GYLPKEDAHY
+798 GYLPTEAADY

-835 WPEKKVEKSPIASVA
+835 WSENKVEKSPIASVA
-850 KGEKLTLSKDQKT
+850 KGEKLTLSKEQKT
-863 LAGKDF
+863 LIGKDF

-888 PIVENSD
+888 PIVENSN
-895 FQLNAFRAFLN
+895 FQLNAFRAFVN

-911 YQQWFAKG
+911 YQQWFNKG

-951 NGAQLVG
+951 NGAQLIG

-963 DHHIE
+963 DHQIK
-968 EFTNKPFNN
+968 EFTDRPFDN
-977 DDFRF
+977 DNFRF

-990 YPDGSIELQAAIV
+990 YPDGSIELQAAIA
-1003 SNVPTAILPQIGYQL
+1003 SNEPIAVLPQIGYQL
-1018 KLPKKFRYA
+1018 KLPKQFKHT
-1027 TYYGRGPQDNYSD
+1027 TYYGRGAQDNYSD

-1055 FPLPEGG
+1055 FLLPEGG

-1068 QDMGHHQDTRWVA
+1068 QDMGHHQDTHWVA
-1081 LKNDGS
+1081 LKNDDN
-1087 KTGVLLVA
+1087 KIGVLLVA

-1118 QLPESDATYLQLSA
+1118 QLPESDATYLQLNA

-1144 TPLIRDRVTASP
+1144 TPLVRDRVTASP

-1161 IIRPIKIRISGTD
+1161 IIRPIEVSTSETD
-1174 ENEKIADQAQVSPST
+1174 ENEKIAAQAQVTPST
-1189 PAPAFVTNLEK
+1189 PAPAFATSLEK
-1200 DKSVP
+1200 TKGVP

-1215 VGLGEATHLLDND
+1215 VDLGEATHLIDND
-1228 PSTIWHSAYSV
+1228 PSTIWHSAYSI
-1239 TVAKYPHWVDFE
+1239 TVAKYPHWVDFD
-1251 LLKETLIT
+1251 LMKEILVT

-1286 QHWEEIYKGTF
+1286 QHWEEVHKGTF
-1297 PLKDGRPQKA
+1297 PLKDGSPQKA

-1314 TRYLRFT
+1314 ARYLRFT

-1336 LQILSKTP
+1336 LQILIDK

>member
-1 MLIITYAELTL
+1 
-12 NYLQTPI
+12 
-19 YKTFCKRTH
+19 
-28 KKHFG
+28 
-33 YSPYNWY
+33 
-40 ALTFADSPP
+40 
-49 SGVRGLSINLQQM
+49 M

-68 FTLVATISA
+68 FTLAATISA

-91 SVAPTGDEWQSP
+91 PVAPTGDEWQSP

-205 ERKVDDWRKGVMRT
+205 ERKIDDWRKGVMRT

-233 GSYVREFEIP
+233 GSYVREFEVP
-243 ANWSGRE
+243 ANWNGRE

-346 NLWQLNIN
+346 DLWQLNIN

-364 AKHYQLRYVMYGV
+364 AKHYQLRYVMYEV
-377 TLYEDDVIPT
+377 ALYEDDVIPT

-583 DNFKAAYN
+583 DNFKTAYN

-798 GYLPKEDAHY
+798 GYLPKEDADY

-827 VQAAEQLH
+827 IQAAEQLH

-1161 IIRPIKIRISGTD
+1161 IIRPIKVRISGTD
-1174 ENEKIADQAQVSPST
+1174 ENEKIAAQAQMSPST

-1239 TVAKYPHWVDFE
+1239 TVAKYPHWVDFD

-1259 GISYLP
+1259 GITYLP

-1336 LQILSKTP
+1336 LQILSKPP

>member
-1 MLIITYAELTL
+1 
-12 NYLQTPI
+12 
-19 YKTFCKRTH
+19 
-28 KKHFG
+28 
-33 YSPYNWY
+33 
-40 ALTFADSPP
+40 
-49 SGVRGLSINLQQM
+49 M

-91 SVAPTGDEWQSP
+91 SAAPTGDEWQSP
-103 ENLSL
+103 ETLSL

-130 PEYAPYW
+130 PEYSPYW
-137 QSLNGQWQFHWCKTP
+137 QSLNGQWRFHWCKTP
-152 EQRPKDFYKTDYD
+152 DQRPKDFYKTDYD

-175 SNWNVYGIQKNGS
+175 SNWNVYGIQKDGS

-224 TTYDYRNEV
+224 TTYEYRNEV
-233 GSYVREFEIP
+233 GSYVREFEVP
-243 ANWSGRE
+243 NNWEGRE

-265 INGKYVGFSKNSR
+265 INGKYLGFSKNSR

-332 QIFNLNILTDTKDE
+332 QIFNLNILTDTDYKTWD
-346 NLWQLNIN
+346 LQVKA
-354 TEVRN
+354 EVRN
-359 LSAKT
+359 LTNQPVEGYSLRYAVYP
-364 AKHYQLRYVMYGV
+364 AKHLYKDEV
-377 TLYEDDVIPT
+377 TETPEKQWTTKLPKANAKGFAT
-387 AVQTQTSLSVLTP
+387 TTSLQ
-400 KTLGKTTTTIAVK
+400 KDWK
-413 NPKLWSAEAP
+413 NVRMWSAEAP

-441 TVSSYFGFRKVEI
+441 TVSSYFGFRKVDI
-454 KDKVYYLNGQPIKL
+454 QNKAYYLNGQAIKL
-468 KGVNRHETHPAQ
+468 KGVNRHETHPDQ

-488 MQEDLFLMKRNNIN
+488 MQDEIFLMKRNNIN

-532 ESHEYHYGK
+532 ESHEYYYGK

-548 EWENAH
+548 EWEKAH

-569 SVVIWSLGNEAGPG
+569 SVVIWSLGNEGGPG
-583 DNFKAAYN
+583 NNFKAAYD

-602 QYERNNSIV
+602 QYERNNDIV

-631 LDIKYPFHISEYAHS
+631 LNIKYPFHISEYAHS
-646 MGNAMGNLADYW
+646 MGNALGNLADYW
-658 KAIDSS
+658 KAIESS

-676 DQSIYNYTK
+676 DQSIYHYTK

-705 FVMNGLIF
+705 FVMNGIIF

-738 PFLKEDIMSPPIF
+738 PFLKEDIMSPPVF

-778 KKGNFSI
+778 KKGDFAI
-785 DAIPPQKSDRVNI
+785 DAIPPQKRGIVNI
-798 GYLPKEDAHY
+798 GYLPAEAADY

-835 WPEKKVEKSPIASVA
+835 WSENKVEKSPIASVA
-850 KGEKLTLSKDQKT
+850 KGEKLTLSKEQKT
-863 LAGKDF
+863 LIGKDF

-888 PIVENSD
+888 PIVENSN
-895 FQLNAFRAFLN
+895 FQLNAFRAFVN

-911 YQQWFAKG
+911 YQQWFNKG

-963 DHHIE
+963 DHRIE
-968 EFTNKPFNN
+968 EFTNKPFDN
-977 DDFRF
+977 DNFRF

-990 YPDGSIELQAAIV
+990 YPDGSIELQAAIA
-1003 SNVPTAILPQIGYQL
+1003 SNEPTAVLPQIGYQL
-1018 KLPKKFRYA
+1018 KLPKQFKYA

-1040 RKTGAFVGIYNDEVT
+1040 RKTGAFVGIYNDDVT

-1081 LKNDGS
+1081 LKNDDN
-1087 KTGVLLVA
+1087 KIGVLLVA

-1144 TPLIRDRVTASP
+1144 TPLVRDRVTASP

-1161 IIRPIKIRISGTD
+1161 IIRPIEVSTSETD
-1174 ENEKIADQAQVSPST
+1174 ENEKIAAQAQVTPST
-1189 PAPAFVTNLEK
+1189 LAPTFPTSLEK
-1200 DKSVP
+1200 TKGVP

-1215 VGLGEATHLLDND
+1215 VDLGEATHLIDND
-1228 PSTIWHSAYSV
+1228 PSTIWHSAYSI

-1251 LLKETLIT
+1251 LMKETLVT

-1297 PLKDGRPQKA
+1297 PLKDGSPQKA
-1307 IFAKPVK
+1307 FFAKPVK

-1336 LQILSKTP
+1336 LQILKTPNP

>member
-1 MLIITYAELTL
+1 
-12 NYLQTPI
+12 
-19 YKTFCKRTH
+19 
-28 KKHFG
+28 
-33 YSPYNWY
+33 
-40 ALTFADSPP
+40 
-49 SGVRGLSINLQQM
+49 M

-91 SVAPTGDEWQSP
+91 PAAPTGDEWQSP

-130 PEYAPYW
+130 PEYSPYW
-137 QSLNGQWQFHWCKTP
+137 QSLNGQWRFHWCKTP
-152 EQRPKDFYKTDYD
+152 DQRPKDFYKTDYD

-175 SNWNVYGIQKNGS
+175 SNWNVYGIQKDGS

-224 TTYDYRNEV
+224 TTYEYRNEV
-233 GSYVREFEIP
+233 GSYVREFEVP
-243 ANWSGRE
+243 NNWDGRE

-332 QIFNLNILTDTKDE
+332 QIFNLNILTDTDYKTWD
-346 NLWQLNIN
+346 LQVKA
-354 TEVRN
+354 EVRN
-359 LSAKT
+359 LTNQPVEGYSLRYAVYP
-364 AKHYQLRYVMYGV
+364 AKHLYKDEV
-377 TLYEDDVIPT
+377 TETPEKQWTTKLPKANAKGFAT
-387 AVQTQTSLSVLTP
+387 TTSLQ
-400 KTLGKTTTTIAVK
+400 KDWK
-413 NPKLWSAEAP
+413 NVRMWSAEAP

-441 TVSSYFGFRKVEI
+441 TVSSYFGFRKVDI
-454 KDKVYYLNGQPIKL
+454 QNKAYYLNGQAIKL

-488 MQEDLFLMKRNNIN
+488 MKDEIFLMKRNNIN

-532 ESHEYHYGK
+532 ESHEYYYGK

-583 DNFKAAYN
+583 NNFKAAYD

-602 QYERNNSIV
+602 QYERNNDIV

-631 LDIKYPFHISEYAHS
+631 LNIKYPFHISEYAHS
-646 MGNAMGNLADYW
+646 MGNAVGNLADYW

-664 NYICG
+664 KFICG

-676 DQSIYNYTK
+676 DQSIYHYTK
-685 NGIRYEGYGG
+685 DGIRYEGYGG

-705 FVMNGLIF
+705 FVMNGIIF

-738 PFLKEDIMSPPIF
+738 PFHKEDIMSPPVF

-778 KKGNFSI
+778 KKGDFSI
-785 DAIPPQKSDRVNI
+785 DAIPPQKRGIVNI
-798 GYLPKEDAHY
+798 GYLPAEAADY

-835 WPEKKVEKSPIASVA
+835 WTENEVEKSPIASVA

-863 LAGKDF
+863 LISKDF

-888 PIVENSD
+888 PIVENSN
-895 FQLNAFRAFLN
+895 FQLNAFRAFVN

-911 YQQWFAKG
+911 YQQWFNKG

-963 DHHIE
+963 DHRIE
-968 EFTNKPFNN
+968 EFTNKPFDN
-977 DDFRF
+977 DNFRF

-990 YPDGSIELQAAIV
+990 YPDGSIELQAAIA
-1003 SNVPTAILPQIGYQL
+1003 SNEPTAVLPQIGYQL
-1018 KLPKKFRYA
+1018 KLPKQFKHT
-1027 TYYGRGPQDNYSD
+1027 TYYGRGAQDNYSD

-1055 FPLPEGG
+1055 LPLPEGG

-1081 LKNDGS
+1081 LKNDDN
-1087 KTGVLLVA
+1087 KIGVLLVA

-1118 QLPESDATYLQLSA
+1118 QLPESDATYLQLNA

-1144 TPLIRDRVTASP
+1144 TPLVRDRVTASP

-1161 IIRPIKIRISGTD
+1161 IIRPIEVSTSETD
-1174 ENEKIADQAQVSPST
+1174 ENEKIAAQAQVTPST
-1189 PAPAFVTNLEK
+1189 LAPTFPTSLEK
-1200 DKSVP
+1200 TKGVP

-1215 VGLGEATHLLDND
+1215 VDLGEATHLIDND
-1228 PSTIWHSAYSV
+1228 PSTIWHSAYSI

-1251 LLKETLIT
+1251 LMKETLVT

-1265 RSDEYKTGDVKDF
+1265 RSDGYKTGDVKDF

-1297 PLKDGRPQKA
+1297 PLKDGSPQKA
-1307 IFAKPVK
+1307 FFAKPVK

>member
-1 MLIITYAELTL
+1 
-12 NYLQTPI
+12 
-19 YKTFCKRTH
+19 
-28 KKHFG
+28 
-33 YSPYNWY
+33 
-40 ALTFADSPP
+40 
-49 SGVRGLSINLQQM
+49 M

-68 FTLVATISA
+68 FTLAATISA

-91 SVAPTGDEWQSP
+91 SAAPTGDEWQSP

-130 PEYAPYW
+130 PEYSPYW
-137 QSLNGQWQFHWCKTP
+137 QSLNGQWRFHWCKTP
-152 EQRPKDFYKTDYD
+152 DERPKDFYKTDYD

-175 SNWNVYGIQKNGS
+175 SNWNVYGIQKDGS

-224 TTYDYRNEV
+224 TTYEYRNEV
-233 GSYVREFEIP
+233 GSYVREFEVP
-243 ANWSGRE
+243 NNWEGRE

-265 INGKYVGFSKNSR
+265 INSKYVGFSKNSR
-278 NVASFDITPYLQKGK
+278 NVASFDITHYLQKGK

-332 QIFNLNILTDTKDE
+332 QIFNLNILTDTDYKTWD
-346 NLWQLNIN
+346 LQVKA
-354 TEVRN
+354 EVRN
-359 LSAKT
+359 LTNQPVEGYS
-364 AKHYQLRYVMYGV
+364 LRYAVYPTKHLYKDEV
-377 TLYEDDVIPT
+377 TETPEKQWTTKLPKANAKGFAT
-387 AVQTQTSLSVLTP
+387 TTSLQ
-400 KTLGKTTTTIAVK
+400 KDWK
-413 NPKLWSAEAP
+413 NVRMWSAEAP

-441 TVSSYFGFRKVEI
+441 TVSSYFGFRKVDI
-454 KDKVYYLNGQPIKL
+454 QNKAYYLNGQAIKL
-468 KGVNRHETHPAQ
+468 KGVNRHETHPDQ

-488 MQEDLFLMKRNNIN
+488 MKDEIFLMKRNNIN

-509 PPDPYW
+509 PPDPHW

-532 ESHEYHYGK
+532 ESHQYYYGK

-583 DNFKAAYN
+583 NNFKVAYD

-602 QYERNNSIV
+602 QYERNNDIV

-631 LDIKYPFHISEYAHS
+631 LNIKYPFHISEYAHS
-646 MGNAMGNLADYW
+646 MGNALGNLADYW
-658 KAIDSS
+658 KAIESS

-676 DQSIYNYTK
+676 DQSIYHYTK

-705 FVMNGLIF
+705 FVMNGIIF

-738 PFLKEDIMSPPIF
+738 PFHKEDIMSPPVF

-778 KKGNFSI
+778 KKGDFAI
-785 DAIPPQKSDRVNI
+785 DAIPPQKRGIVNI
-798 GYLPKEDAHY
+798 GYLPAEAADY

-835 WPEKKVEKSPIASVA
+835 WTENEVEKSPIASVA

-863 LAGKDF
+863 LISKDF

-888 PIVENSD
+888 PIVENSN
-895 FQLNAFRAFLN
+895 FQLNAFRAFVN

-911 YQQWFAKG
+911 YQQWFNKG

-937 GSYSFAFT
+937 DSYSFAFT

-951 NGAQLVG
+951 NGAQLIG

-963 DHHIE
+963 DHQIK
-968 EFTNKPFNN
+968 EFTDRPFDN
-977 DDFRF
+977 DNFRF

-990 YPDGSIELQAAIV
+990 YPDGSIELQAAIA
-1003 SNVPTAILPQIGYQL
+1003 SNEPTAVLPQIGYQL
-1018 KLPKKFRYA
+1018 KLPKQFKHT
-1027 TYYGRGPQDNYSD
+1027 TYYGRGAQDNYSD

-1081 LKNDGS
+1081 LKNDDN
-1087 KTGVLLVA
+1087 KIGVLLVA

-1118 QLPESDATYLQLSA
+1118 QLPESDATYLQLNA

-1144 TPLIRDRVTASP
+1144 TPLVRDRVTASP

-1161 IIRPIKIRISGTD
+1161 IIRPIEFSTSGAD
-1174 ENEKIADQAQVSPST
+1174 ENEKIATQAQVTPST
-1189 PAPAFVTNLEK
+1189 LAPTFPTSLEK
-1200 DKSVP
+1200 TKGVP

-1215 VGLGEATHLLDND
+1215 VDLGEATHLIDND
-1228 PSTIWHSAYSV
+1228 PSTIWHSAYSI
-1239 TVAKYPHWVDFE
+1239 TVAKYPHWVDFD
-1251 LLKETLIT
+1251 LMKEILVT

-1265 RSDEYKTGDVKDF
+1265 RSDEYKTGDIKDF

-1286 QHWEEIYKGTF
+1286 QHWEEVHKGTF
-1297 PLKDGRPQKA
+1297 PLKDGSPQKA

-1314 TRYLRFT
+1314 ARYLRFT

-1336 LQILSKTP
+1336 LQILTKNP

>member
-1 MLIITYAELTL
+1 
-12 NYLQTPI
+12 
-19 YKTFCKRTH
+19 
-28 KKHFG
+28 
-33 YSPYNWY
+33 
-40 ALTFADSPP
+40 
-49 SGVRGLSINLQQM
+49 M

-91 SVAPTGDEWQSP
+91 PAAPTGDEWQSP

-130 PEYAPYW
+130 PEYSPYW
-137 QSLNGQWQFHWCKTP
+137 QSLNGQWRFHWCKTP
-152 EQRPKDFYKTDYD
+152 NQRPKDFYKTDYD

-175 SNWNVYGIQKNGS
+175 SNWNVYGIQKDGS

-224 TTYDYRNEV
+224 TTYEYRNEV
-233 GSYVREFEIP
+233 GSYVREFEVP
-243 ANWSGRE
+243 NNWEGRE

-332 QIFNLNILTDTKDE
+332 QIFNLNILTDTDYKTWD
-346 NLWQLNIN
+346 LQVKA
-354 TEVRN
+354 EVRN
-359 LSAKT
+359 LTNQPVEGYSMRYAVYP
-364 AKHYQLRYVMYGV
+364 AKHLYKDEV
-377 TLYEDDVIPT
+377 TETPEQQWTTKLPKANAKGFAT
-387 AVQTQTSLSVLTP
+387 TTSLQ
-400 KTLGKTTTTIAVK
+400 KDWK
-413 NPKLWSAEAP
+413 NVRMWSAEAP
-423 HRYVLVAQLLD
+423 YRYVLVAQLLD

-441 TVSSYFGFRKVEI
+441 TVSSYFGFRKVDI
-454 KDKVYYLNGQPIKL
+454 QNKAYYLNGQAIKL

-488 MQEDLFLMKRNNIN
+488 MKDEIFLMKRNNIN

-532 ESHEYHYGK
+532 ESHQYYYGK

-569 SVVIWSLGNEAGPG
+569 SIVIWSLGNEAGPG
-583 DNFKAAYN
+583 KNFKVAYD

-602 QYERNNSIV
+602 QYERNNDIV

-631 LDIKYPFHISEYAHS
+631 LNIKYPFHISEYAHS
-646 MGNAMGNLADYW
+646 MGNALGNLADYW
-658 KAIDSS
+658 EAIDSS
-664 NYICG
+664 KYICG

-676 DQSIYNYTK
+676 DQSIYHYTK
-685 NGIRYEGYGG
+685 DGKRYEGYGG

-705 FVMNGLIF
+705 FVMNGIIF

-738 PFLKEDIMSPPIF
+738 PFLKEDIMSPPVF

-778 KKGNFSI
+778 KKGDFSI
-785 DAIPPQKSDRVNI
+785 DAIPPQKSGIVNI
-798 GYLPKEDAHY
+798 GYLPAEAADY

-835 WPEKKVEKSPIASVA
+835 WTENEVEKSPIASVA

-863 LAGKDF
+863 LISKDF

-888 PIVENSD
+888 PIVENSN
-895 FQLNAFRAFLN
+895 FQLNAFRAFVN

-911 YQQWFAKG
+911 YQQWFNKG

-937 GSYSFAFT
+937 DSYSFAFT

-951 NGAQLVG
+951 NGAQLIG

-963 DHHIE
+963 DHQIK
-968 EFTNKPFNN
+968 EFTDRPFDN
-977 DDFRF
+977 DNFRF

-990 YPDGSIELQAAIV
+990 YPDGSIELQAAIA
-1003 SNVPTAILPQIGYQL
+1003 SNEPTAVLPQIGYQL
-1018 KLPKKFRYA
+1018 KLPKQFKHT
-1027 TYYGRGPQDNYSD
+1027 TYYGRGAQDNYSD

-1081 LKNDGS
+1081 LKNDDN
-1087 KTGVLLVA
+1087 KIGVLLVA

-1118 QLPESDATYLQLSA
+1118 QLPESDATYLQLNA

-1144 TPLIRDRVTASP
+1144 TPLVRDRVTASP

-1161 IIRPIKIRISGTD
+1161 IIRPIEFSTSGAD
-1174 ENEKIADQAQVSPST
+1174 ENEKIATQAQVTPST
-1189 PAPAFVTNLEK
+1189 LAPTFPTSLEK
-1200 DKSVP
+1200 TKGVP

-1215 VGLGEATHLLDND
+1215 VDLGEATHLIDND
-1228 PSTIWHSAYSV
+1228 PSTIWHSAYSI

-1251 LLKETLIT
+1251 LMKETLVT

-1297 PLKDGRPQKA
+1297 PLKDGSPQKA
-1307 IFAKPVK
+1307 FFAKPIK

-1336 LQILSKTP
+1336 LQILTKTP

>member
-1 MLIITYAELTL
+1 
-12 NYLQTPI
+12 
-19 YKTFCKRTH
+19 
-28 KKHFG
+28 
-33 YSPYNWY
+33 
-40 ALTFADSPP
+40 
-49 SGVRGLSINLQQM
+49 M

-68 FTLVATISA
+68 FTLAATISA

-91 SVAPTGDEWQSP
+91 PAAPTGDEWQSP

-130 PEYAPYW
+130 PEYSPYW
-137 QSLNGQWQFHWCKTP
+137 QSLNGQWRFHWCKTP
-152 EQRPKDFYKTDYD
+152 DQRPKDFYKTDYD

-175 SNWNVYGIQKNGS
+175 SNWNVYGIQKDGS

-233 GSYVREFEIP
+233 GSYVREFEVP
-243 ANWSGRE
+243 ANWNGRE

-364 AKHYQLRYVMYGV
+364 AKYYQLRYVMYEV
-377 TLYEDDVIPT
+377 ALYEDDVIPT

-413 NPKLWSAEAP
+413 KPKLWSAEAP

-488 MQEDLFLMKRNNIN
+488 MKDEIFLMKRNNIN

-532 ESHEYHYGK
+532 ESHQYYYGK

-548 EWENAH
+548 EWEKAH

-569 SVVIWSLGNEAGPG
+569 SIVIWSLGNEGGPG
-583 DNFKAAYN
+583 NNFKAAYD

-602 QYERNNSIV
+602 QYERNNDIV

-631 LDIKYPFHISEYAHS
+631 LNIKYPFHISEYAHS
-646 MGNAMGNLADYW
+646 MGNALGNLADYW
-658 KAIDSS
+658 KAIESS

-676 DQSIYNYTK
+676 DQSIYHYTK

-705 FVMNGLIF
+705 FVMNGIIF

-798 GYLPKEDAHY
+798 GYLPKEDADY

-819 MPWAKKGF
+819 MPWAKKSF

-835 WPEKKVEKSPIASVA
+835 WSENKVEKSPIASVA

-863 LAGKDF
+863 LIGKDF
-869 SVQFDFEKGTI
+869 SVQFDLEKGTI
-880 AKLQYGEQ
+880 AKLQYGKQ
-888 PIVENSD
+888 TIVQNSD
-895 FQLNAFRAFLN
+895 FQLNAFRAFVN

-911 YQQWFAKG
+911 YQQWFNKG

-927 LSHKVTKNAN
+927 LSHRVTKNAN

-963 DHHIE
+963 DHRIE
-968 EFTNKPFNN
+968 EFTNKPFDN
-977 DDFRF
+977 DNFRF

-990 YPDGSIELQAAIV
+990 YPDGSIEVQAAIA
-1003 SNVPTAILPQIGYQL
+1003 SNEPTAVLPQIGYQI
-1018 KLPKKFRYA
+1018 KLPKQFKYA

-1081 LKNDGS
+1081 LKNDDN

-1118 QLPESDATYLQLSA
+1118 QLPESDATYLQLNAS
-1132 ATTGVGG
+1132 TTGVGG

-1144 TPLIRDRVTASP
+1144 TPLVRDRVTASP

-1161 IIRPIKIRISGTD
+1161 IIRPIEVSTSATD
-1174 ENEKIADQAQVSPST
+1174 ENEKIAAQAQVTPST
-1189 PAPAFVTNLEK
+1189 PAPTFPTGLEK
-1200 DKSVP
+1200 TKGIP

-1215 VGLGEATHLLDND
+1215 VDLGEATHLIDND
-1228 PSTIWHSAYSV
+1228 PSTIWHSAYSI
-1239 TVAKYPHWVDFE
+1239 TVAKYPHWVDFD
-1251 LLKETLIT
+1251 LMKEILVT

-1265 RSDEYKTGDVKDF
+1265 RSDEYKTGDIKDF

-1286 QHWEEIYKGTF
+1286 QHWEEVHKGTF
-1297 PLKDGRPQKA
+1297 PLKDGSPQKA

-1314 TRYLRFT
+1314 ARYLRFT

-1336 LQILSKTP
+1336 LQILTKTP